1 MAQQVTNNSLI
12 LDSLAT
18 TQNSYVDSSVA
29 KFDSVLDVANKT
41 FSKQNDLLNTINSNN
56 TVSNTSSA
64 TVNVTDNTSAN
75 TSVSTTDNSNSTN
88 MTSRVTSDTDTK
100 STSNNTSDTTNQVS
114 NESKVADNADKND
127 TKADTENN
135 QTDDTTDSAQED
147 VTVSVADIV
156 SKYTYLDNM
165 ADNITDNTEIT
176 DDTLADTT
184 VSDIENETVNNIV
197 DNVSENTPSIDT
209 TQVTEDLT
217 AIATPVVDT
226 QVSDIAD
233 TNTVSLDDTDTV
245 TVKVA
250 DNLLSN
256 DDVSLTNEKNI
267 GKDLISQKMVEDLNI
282 TIEDVSNSTQA
293 EEVLDDSTLMD
304 STEQAVKYMMDKE
317 TATGSD
323 ITVESN
329 VEIKNADTKNVV
341 LKDTSLQIEEVSA
354 DMTVADSSEVTEDL
368 VVDTEGEK
376 DVNLAN
382 DSVSSDNTSDTQDS
396 EQVVEVDNNT
406 DSLMEENNSS
416 SDENAHGETQ
426 DDNVK
431 AEDKSELKKN
441 FFTSSVSEDV
451 EPVDTQADS
460 NNMQTVETVSVHKVH
475 SQQSTMTVGTQ
486 TTTSASNQVNISKED
501 VLAQIHSKLQ
511 MMNSTSNTKLTMVL
525 NPESLGKVSIQLMN
539 TKDGLTAELQVAS
552 QAVKDI
558 LDSNLSNLKDTLSAQ
573 GVQVN
578 DMSVKV
584 SQSENNADM
593 DYTEQE
599 GNGGNKQEQ
608 EKRHQE
614 QEKEKEFEKMFS
626 KFQNDEEQE
635 IEG

>member
-41 FSKQNDLLNTINSNN
+41 FSKQNDLLNNATSNDTVANISTTTTVVNNNSVNN
-56 TVSNTSSA
+56 SSSVDTSTKTNVVDTDTTVVDTNSASSSNSTTNSQTQVSDSTSETTNSA
-64 TVNVTDNTSAN
+64 DETEETVNQDIAVSVSDVVSKYACLDDLTVNVDDN
-75 TSVSTTDNSNSTN
+75 VEIGEEI
-88 MTSRVTSDTDTK
+88 V
-100 STSNNTSDTTNQVS
+100 DTTVSETEDVENTLVVDEDSLEDVPDMVDTSKLTENLANVTTPVVGNQVS
-114 NESKVADNADKND
+114 NTNIDANADN
-127 TKADTENN
+127 
-135 QTDDTTDSAQED
+135 TDS
-147 VTVSVADIV
+147 VI
-156 SKYTYLDNM
+156 
-165 ADNITDNTEIT
+165 
-176 DDTLADTT
+176 
-184 VSDIENETVNNIV
+184 
-197 DNVSENTPSIDT
+197 
-209 TQVTEDLT
+209 
-217 AIATPVVDT
+217 
-226 QVSDIAD
+226 
-233 TNTVSLDDTDTV
+233 
-245 TVKVA
+245 VKVS
-250 DNLLSN
+250 DNLLSKEDAN
-256 DDVSLTNEKNI
+256 LLNTEKNV

-282 TIEDVSNSTQA
+282 TIEDISDSQIENVS
-293 EEVLDDSTLMD
+293 DDSTLMD

-323 ITVESN
+323 VTVESD
-329 VEIKNADTKNVV
+329 VEIKNVDTKNVV
-341 LKDTSLQIEEVSA
+341 LKDTPLQTKEVAA
-354 DMTVADSSEVTEDL
+354 DMTVAESSEVTEDL
-368 VVDTEGEK
+368 VVDTELNK
-376 DVNLAN
+376 DNKLAS
-382 DSVSSDNTSDTQDS
+382 DSVSSDTSTDLQDVES
-396 EQVVEVDNNT
+396 VVDDVDST
-406 DSLMEENNSS
+406 MEENNSS
-416 SDENAHGETQ
+416 SDENAQGETQ

-451 EPVDTQADS
+451 EPVDTQADT

-486 TTTSASNQVNISKED
+486 TTASASNQVNISKED

-511 MMNSTSNTKLTMVL
+511 MMNSTSNAKLTMVL
-525 NPESLGKVSIQLMN
+525 NPESLGKVSIQLIN

-552 QAVKDI
+552 QTVKDI

-608 EKRHQE
+608 DKRHQE

>member
-41 FSKQNDLLNTINSNN
+41 FTKQNDLLNNATSNGTVANISTATTVVNNNSVVSNN
-56 TVSNTSSA
+56 SSSVDTSTKTNAVDTNSASASSSNSTTNSQTQVLDSTSETTNSVDETEETVNQDVVVSVSDVVSKYA
-64 TVNVTDNTSAN
+64 CLDDLTVNVDDNVET
-75 TSVSTTDNSNSTN
+75 VEEI
-88 MTSRVTSDTDTK
+88 V
-100 STSNNTSDTTNQVS
+100 DTTVSETEDVENTLVVDEDSLEDVADTVDTSKLTENLANATTPVVGNQVS
-114 NESKVADNADKND
+114 NTNIDASVDN
-127 TKADTENN
+127 
-135 QTDDTTDSAQED
+135 TDS
-147 VTVSVADIV
+147 V
-156 SKYTYLDNM
+156 M
-165 ADNITDNTEIT
+165 
-176 DDTLADTT
+176 
-184 VSDIENETVNNIV
+184 
-197 DNVSENTPSIDT
+197 
-209 TQVTEDLT
+209 
-217 AIATPVVDT
+217 
-226 QVSDIAD
+226 
-233 TNTVSLDDTDTV
+233 
-245 TVKVA
+245 VKVS
-250 DNLLSN
+250 DNLLSKEDAN
-256 DDVSLTNEKNI
+256 LLNTEKNV

-282 TIEDVSNSTQA
+282 TIEDISDSQIENVS
-293 EEVLDDSTLMD
+293 DDSTLMD

-323 ITVESN
+323 VTVEPD

-341 LKDTSLQIEEVSA
+341 LKDTSLQTKEVSA

-368 VVDTEGEK
+368 VVDTELNNDNK
-376 DVNLAN
+376 LAS
-382 DSVSSDNTSDTQDS
+382 DSVSSDTSSDLQD
-396 EQVVEVDNNT
+396 VESVADDVDST
-406 DSLMEENNSS
+406 MEENNSS
-416 SDENAHGETQ
+416 SDENAQGETQ

-451 EPVDTQADS
+451 EPVDTQADT

-475 SQQSTMTVGTQ
+475 SQRLTMTVGTQ
-486 TTTSASNQVNISKED
+486 TTASASNQVNISKED

-511 MMNSTSNTKLTMVL
+511 MMNSTSNAKLTMVL
-525 NPESLGKVSIQLMN
+525 NPESLGKVSIQLIN

-552 QAVKDI
+552 QTVKDI

-608 EKRHQE
+608 DKRHQE

>member
-41 FSKQNDLLNTINSNN
+41 FTKQNDLLNNATSNDTVANISTATTVVNNNSVNN
-56 TVSNTSSA
+56 SSSVDTSTKTNVVDTDTTVVDTNSASASS
-64 TVNVTDNTSAN
+64 
-75 TSVSTTDNSNSTN
+75 SNSTTN
-88 MTSRVTSDTDTK
+88 SQTQVSD
-100 STSNNTSDTTNQVS
+100 STSETTNS
-114 NESKVADNADKND
+114 ADE
-127 TKADTENN
+127 TEETVN
-135 QTDDTTDSAQED
+135 QD
-147 VTVSVADIV
+147 VVVSVADVV
-156 SKYTYLDNM
+156 SKYACLDDLTVNV
-165 ADNITDNTEIT
+165 
-176 DDTLADTT
+176 DDSVETVEEVVDTT
-184 VSDIENETVNNIV
+184 VSETEDV
-197 DNVSENTPSIDT
+197 ENTLVVDEDSLEDIPDMVDT
-209 TQVTEDLT
+209 SKLTENVT
-217 AIATPVVDT
+217 IPVVGN
-226 QVSDIAD
+226 QVSD
-233 TNTVSLDDTDTV
+233 TNIDANVDNTDSV
-245 TVKVA
+245 MVKVS
-250 DNLLSN
+250 DNLLSKEDAN
-256 DDVSLTNEKNI
+256 LLNTEKNV

-282 TIEDVSNSTQA
+282 TIEDISDSQIENVS
-293 EEVLDDSTLMD
+293 DDSTLMD

-323 ITVESN
+323 VTVEPD

-341 LKDTSLQIEEVSA
+341 LKDTPLQTKEVAA
-354 DMTVADSSEVTEDL
+354 DMTVVDSSEVTEDL
-368 VVDTEGEK
+368 VVDTELNNDNK
-376 DVNLAN
+376 LAS
-382 DSVSSDNTSDTQDS
+382 DSVSSDTSSDLQD
-396 EQVVEVDNNT
+396 VESVADDVDST
-406 DSLMEENNSS
+406 MEENNSS
-416 SDENAHGETQ
+416 SDENAQGETQ

-451 EPVDTQADS
+451 EPVDTQADTK
-460 NNMQTVETVSVHKVH
+460 NMQTVETVSVHKVH

-486 TTTSASNQVNISKED
+486 TTASASNQVNISKED

-511 MMNSTSNTKLTMVL
+511 MMNSTSNAKLTMVL
-525 NPESLGKVSIQLMN
+525 NPESLGKVSIQLIN

-552 QAVKDI
+552 QTVKDI

-608 EKRHQE
+608 DKRHQE

>member
-41 FSKQNDLLNTINSNN
+41 FSKQNDLLNNATSNDTVANISTTTTVVNNNSVVSNN
-56 TVSNTSSA
+56 SSSVDTSTKTNAVDTDTTVVDTNSASSSNSTTNSQTQVSDSTSETTNSVDETDETVNQDIA
-64 TVNVTDNTSAN
+64 VSVADVVSKYACLDDLTVNVDDNVETVEEIVDTTVSETEDVEN
-75 TSVSTTDNSNSTN
+75 TLVVEEDSLEDV
-88 MTSRVTSDTDTK
+88 SDTVDTSK
-100 STSNNTSDTTNQVS
+100 LTENLANVTTPVVGNQVS
-114 NESKVADNADKND
+114 NTNIDANADN
-127 TKADTENN
+127 
-135 QTDDTTDSAQED
+135 TDS
-147 VTVSVADIV
+147 V
-156 SKYTYLDNM
+156 M
-165 ADNITDNTEIT
+165 
-176 DDTLADTT
+176 
-184 VSDIENETVNNIV
+184 
-197 DNVSENTPSIDT
+197 
-209 TQVTEDLT
+209 
-217 AIATPVVDT
+217 
-226 QVSDIAD
+226 
-233 TNTVSLDDTDTV
+233 
-245 TVKVA
+245 VKVS
-250 DNLLSN
+250 DNLLSKEDAN
-256 DDVSLTNEKNI
+256 LLNTEKNV

-282 TIEDVSNSTQA
+282 TIEDVSDSQTENVS
-293 EEVLDDSTLMD
+293 EDSTLMD

-317 TATGSD
+317 TDTGSD
-323 ITVESN
+323 VTVEPD
-329 VEIKNADTKNVV
+329 VEIKNADTNNVV
-341 LKDTSLQIEEVSA
+341 LKDTSLQAKDVSA
-354 DMTVADSSEVTEDL
+354 DVTVVDSSEVTEDL
-368 VVDTEGEK
+368 VVDTELNK
-376 DVNLAN
+376 DNKLAS
-382 DSVSSDNTSDTQDS
+382 DSVSSDTSSDLQDVES
-396 EQVVEVDNNT
+396 VVDDVDST
-406 DSLMEENNSS
+406 MEENNSS
-416 SDENAHGETQ
+416 SDENAQGETQ

-451 EPVDTQADS
+451 EPVDTQADT
-460 NNMQTVETVSVHKVH
+460 NNMQTVEAVSVHKVH
-475 SQQSTMTVGTQ
+475 SQQSTMTVGVK
-486 TTTSASNQVNISKED
+486 TTASASNSVNISKED

-511 MMNSTSNTKLTMVL
+511 MMNSTSNAKLTMVL

-552 QAVKDI
+552 QVVKDI

-608 EKRHQE
+608 DKRHQE

-626 KFQNDEEQE
+626 RFQNDEEQE

>member
-41 FSKQNDLLNTINSNN
+41 FTKQNDLLNNATSNDTVANISTTTTVVNNNSVVSNN
-56 TVSNTSSA
+56 SSSVDTSTKTNVVDTDTTVVDTNSASSSNSTTNSQTQVSDSTSETTNSVDETEETVNQDVVVSVA
-64 TVNVTDNTSAN
+64 DVVSKYACLDDLTVNVDD
-75 TSVSTTDNSNSTN
+75 SVET
-88 MTSRVTSDTDTK
+88 VEEVV
-100 STSNNTSDTTNQVS
+100 DTTVSETEDVENTLVVDEDSLEDVPDMVDTSKLTENLANVTTPVVGNQVS
-114 NESKVADNADKND
+114 NTNIDASVDANIDNS
-127 TKADTENN
+127 
-135 QTDDTTDSAQED
+135 DS
-147 VTVSVADIV
+147 V
-156 SKYTYLDNM
+156 M
-165 ADNITDNTEIT
+165 
-176 DDTLADTT
+176 
-184 VSDIENETVNNIV
+184 
-197 DNVSENTPSIDT
+197 
-209 TQVTEDLT
+209 
-217 AIATPVVDT
+217 
-226 QVSDIAD
+226 
-233 TNTVSLDDTDTV
+233 
-245 TVKVA
+245 VKVS
-250 DNLLSN
+250 DNLLSKEDAN
-256 DDVSLTNEKNI
+256 LLNTEKNV

-282 TIEDVSNSTQA
+282 TIEDISDSQIENVS
-293 EEVLDDSTLMD
+293 DDSTLMD

-323 ITVESN
+323 VTVEPD

-341 LKDTSLQIEEVSA
+341 LKDTSLQTNEVA
-354 DMTVADSSEVTEDL
+354 VDMTVAESSEVTEDL
-368 VVDTEGEK
+368 VVDTELNK
-376 DVNLAN
+376 DNKLAS
-382 DSVSSDNTSDTQDS
+382 DSVSSDTSSDLQD
-396 EQVVEVDNNT
+396 VESVADDVDST
-406 DSLMEENNSS
+406 MEENNSS
-416 SDENAHGETQ
+416 SDENAQGETQ

-451 EPVDTQADS
+451 EPVDTQADT
-460 NNMQTVETVSVHKVH
+460 NNMQTVETVSVHKIH
-475 SQQSTMTVGTQ
+475 SQQSSITVGTQ
-486 TTTSASNQVNISKED
+486 TTASASNQVNISKED

-511 MMNSTSNTKLTMVL
+511 MMNSTSNAKLTMVL
-525 NPESLGKVSIQLMN
+525 NPESLGKVSIQLIN

-552 QAVKDI
+552 QTVKDI

-608 EKRHQE
+608 EKRHKE
-614 QEKEKEFEKMFS
+614 QEKEFEKMFS

>member
-18 TQNSYVDSSVA
+18 SQNSYVDSSVA

-41 FSKQNDLLNTINSNN
+41 FSKQNDLLNNATSNDTVANISTTTTVVNNNSVVSNN
-56 TVSNTSSA
+56 SSSVDTSTKTNAVDTDTTVVDTNSASSSNSTTNSQTQVSDSTSETTNSA
-64 TVNVTDNTSAN
+64 DETEETVNQDIAVSVSDVVSKYACLDDLTVNVDDN
-75 TSVSTTDNSNSTN
+75 VEIGEEI
-88 MTSRVTSDTDTK
+88 V
-100 STSNNTSDTTNQVS
+100 DTTVSETEDVENTLVVDKDSLEDVPDMVDTSKLTENLANVTTPVVDNQVS
-114 NESKVADNADKND
+114 NTNIDANADN
-127 TKADTENN
+127 
-135 QTDDTTDSAQED
+135 TDS
-147 VTVSVADIV
+147 V
-156 SKYTYLDNM
+156 M
-165 ADNITDNTEIT
+165 
-176 DDTLADTT
+176 
-184 VSDIENETVNNIV
+184 
-197 DNVSENTPSIDT
+197 
-209 TQVTEDLT
+209 
-217 AIATPVVDT
+217 
-226 QVSDIAD
+226 
-233 TNTVSLDDTDTV
+233 
-245 TVKVA
+245 VKVS
-250 DNLLSN
+250 DNLLSKEDAN
-256 DDVSLTNEKNI
+256 LLNTEKNV

-282 TIEDVSNSTQA
+282 TIEDISNSTQA
-293 EEVLDDSTLMD
+293 EEVSNDSTLMD

-323 ITVESN
+323 VTVESD
-329 VEIKNADTKNVV
+329 VEVKNADTKNVV
-341 LKDTSLQIEEVSA
+341 LKDTPLQTKEVAA
-354 DMTVADSSEVTEDL
+354 DMTVAESSEVTEDL
-368 VVDTEGEK
+368 VVDTELNK
-376 DVNLAN
+376 DNKLAS
-382 DSVSSDNTSDTQDS
+382 DSVSSDTSTDLQD
-396 EQVVEVDNNT
+396 VESVADDVDST
-406 DSLMEENNSS
+406 MEENNSS
-416 SDENAHGETQ
+416 SDENAQGETQ

-451 EPVDTQADS
+451 EPVDTQADTK
-460 NNMQTVETVSVHKVH
+460 NMQTVETVSVHKIH
-475 SQQSTMTVGTQ
+475 SQQLSMTVGTQ
-486 TTTSASNQVNISKED
+486 TEASASNQVNISKED

-511 MMNSTSNTKLTMVL
+511 MMNSTSNAKLTMVL
-525 NPESLGKVSIQLMN
+525 NPESLGKVSIQLIN

-558 LDSNLSNLKDTLSAQ
+558 LDGNLSNLKDTLSAQ

-614 QEKEKEFEKMFS
+614 QEQEKEFEKMFS

>member
-41 FSKQNDLLNTINSNN
+41 FSKQNDLLNNATSNDTVANISTTTTVVNNNSVVSNN
-56 TVSNTSSA
+56 SSSVDTSTKTNAVDTDTTVVDTNSASSSNSTTNSQTQVSDSTSETTNSVDETDETVNQDIA
-64 TVNVTDNTSAN
+64 VSVADVVSKYACLDDLTVNVDDNVETVEEIVDTTVSETEDVEN
-75 TSVSTTDNSNSTN
+75 TLVVEEDSLEDV
-88 MTSRVTSDTDTK
+88 SDTVDTSK
-100 STSNNTSDTTNQVS
+100 LTENLANVTTPVVGNQVS
-114 NESKVADNADKND
+114 NTNIDANADN
-127 TKADTENN
+127 
-135 QTDDTTDSAQED
+135 TDS
-147 VTVSVADIV
+147 V
-156 SKYTYLDNM
+156 M
-165 ADNITDNTEIT
+165 
-176 DDTLADTT
+176 
-184 VSDIENETVNNIV
+184 
-197 DNVSENTPSIDT
+197 
-209 TQVTEDLT
+209 
-217 AIATPVVDT
+217 
-226 QVSDIAD
+226 
-233 TNTVSLDDTDTV
+233 
-245 TVKVA
+245 VKVF
-250 DNLLSN
+250 DNLLSKEDAN
-256 DDVSLTNEKNI
+256 LLNTEKNV

-282 TIEDVSNSTQA
+282 TIEDVSDSQTENVS
-293 EEVLDDSTLMD
+293 DDSTLMD

-317 TATGSD
+317 TDTGSD
-323 ITVESN
+323 VTVEPD
-329 VEIKNADTKNVV
+329 VEIKNADTNNVV
-341 LKDTSLQIEEVSA
+341 LKDTSLQAKDVSA
-354 DMTVADSSEVTEDL
+354 DVTVVDSSEVTEDL
-368 VVDTEGEK
+368 VVDTELNK
-376 DVNLAN
+376 DNKLAS
-382 DSVSSDNTSDTQDS
+382 DSVSSDTSSDLQDVES
-396 EQVVEVDNNT
+396 VVDDVDST
-406 DSLMEENNSS
+406 MEENNSS
-416 SDENAHGETQ
+416 SDENAQGETQ

-451 EPVDTQADS
+451 EPVDTQADT
-460 NNMQTVETVSVHKVH
+460 NNMQTVEAVSVHKVH
-475 SQQSTMTVGTQ
+475 SQQSTMTVGVK
-486 TTTSASNQVNISKED
+486 TTASASNSVNISKED

-511 MMNSTSNTKLTMVL
+511 MMNSTSNAKLTMVL

-552 QAVKDI
+552 QVVKDI

-608 EKRHQE
+608 DKRHQE

-626 KFQNDEEQE
+626 RFQNDEEQE

>member
-41 FSKQNDLLNTINSNN
+41 FTKQNDLLNNTTSNN
-56 TVSNTSSA
+56 TVA
-64 TVNVTDNTSAN
+64 DI
-75 TSVSTTDNSNSTN
+75 STTTTVVNNNSSSVDTSTKTN
-88 MTSRVTSDTDTK
+88 VVDTK
-100 STSNNTSDTTNQVS
+100 STVVNTNSVSASSSNSTTNNQKQVSDSVSETTNSADETEDTVSQDIAVSVADVVSKYACLDDLTNNVEIVDEVVDTTVLEATDVEDTLVVDEDSLENVSDMVDTSKLAEDLTNVTTPIVANQVS
-114 NESKVADNADKND
+114 NTNIDADGDN
-127 TKADTENN
+127 
-135 QTDDTTDSAQED
+135 TDS
-147 VTVSVADIV
+147 V
-156 SKYTYLDNM
+156 M
-165 ADNITDNTEIT
+165 
-176 DDTLADTT
+176 
-184 VSDIENETVNNIV
+184 
-197 DNVSENTPSIDT
+197 
-209 TQVTEDLT
+209 
-217 AIATPVVDT
+217 
-226 QVSDIAD
+226 
-233 TNTVSLDDTDTV
+233 
-245 TVKVA
+245 VKVS
-250 DNLLSN
+250 DNLLSKEDAN
-256 DDVSLTNEKNI
+256 LLSTEKNI

-282 TIEDVSNSTQA
+282 TIEDVSDSQTENVS
-293 EEVLDDSTLMD
+293 EDSTLMD

-317 TATGSD
+317 TDTGSD
-323 ITVESN
+323 VTVEPD

-341 LKDTSLQIEEVSA
+341 LKDTSLQAKEVSA
-354 DMTVADSSEVTEDL
+354 DVTVADSSEVTEDL
-368 VVDTEGEK
+368 VVDTELNK
-376 DVNLAN
+376 DNKLAS
-382 DSVSSDNTSDTQDS
+382 DSVNSDTSSDLQDVES
-396 EQVVEVDNNT
+396 VVDDVDST
-406 DSLMEENNSS
+406 MEENNSS
-416 SDENAHGETQ
+416 SDENAQGETQ

-451 EPVDTQADS
+451 EPVDTQADT
-460 NNMQTVETVSVHKVH
+460 NNMQTVEAVSVHKVH
-475 SQQSTMTVGTQ
+475 SQQSTMTVGVK
-486 TTTSASNQVNISKED
+486 TTASASNSVNISKED

-511 MMNSTSNTKLTMVL
+511 MMNSTSNAKLTMVL

-608 EKRHQE
+608 DKRHQE

-626 KFQNDEEQE
+626 RFQNDEEQE

>member
-41 FSKQNDLLNTINSNN
+41 FTKQNDLLNNATSNDTVANISTATTVVNNNSVNN
-56 TVSNTSSA
+56 SSSVDTSTKTNAVDTNSASASSSNSTTNSQTQVSDSTSETTNSADETEETVNQDVVVSVADVVSKYA
-64 TVNVTDNTSAN
+64 CLDDLTVNVDDNVET
-75 TSVSTTDNSNSTN
+75 VEEI
-88 MTSRVTSDTDTK
+88 V
-100 STSNNTSDTTNQVS
+100 DTTVSETEDVENTLVVDEDSLEDVPDMVDTSKLTENLANATTPVVGNQVS
-114 NESKVADNADKND
+114 NTNIDANVDN
-127 TKADTENN
+127 
-135 QTDDTTDSAQED
+135 TDS
-147 VTVSVADIV
+147 V
-156 SKYTYLDNM
+156 M
-165 ADNITDNTEIT
+165 
-176 DDTLADTT
+176 
-184 VSDIENETVNNIV
+184 
-197 DNVSENTPSIDT
+197 
-209 TQVTEDLT
+209 
-217 AIATPVVDT
+217 
-226 QVSDIAD
+226 
-233 TNTVSLDDTDTV
+233 
-245 TVKVA
+245 VKVS
-250 DNLLSN
+250 DNLLSKEDAN
-256 DDVSLTNEKNI
+256 LLNTEKNV

-282 TIEDVSNSTQA
+282 TIEDISDSQIENVS
-293 EEVLDDSTLMD
+293 DDSTLMD

-323 ITVESN
+323 VTVEPD

-341 LKDTSLQIEEVSA
+341 LKDTPLQTKEVAA
-354 DMTVADSSEVTEDL
+354 DMTVVDSSEVTEDL
-368 VVDTEGEK
+368 VVDTELNNDNK
-376 DVNLAN
+376 LAS
-382 DSVSSDNTSDTQDS
+382 DSVSSDTSSDLQD
-396 EQVVEVDNNT
+396 VESVADDVDST
-406 DSLMEENNSS
+406 MEENNSS
-416 SDENAHGETQ
+416 SDENAQGETQ

-451 EPVDTQADS
+451 EPVDTQADT

-486 TTTSASNQVNISKED
+486 TTASASNQVNISKED

-511 MMNSTSNTKLTMVL
+511 MMNSTSNAKLTMVL
-525 NPESLGKVSIQLMN
+525 NPESLGKVSIQLIN

-552 QAVKDI
+552 QTVKDI

-608 EKRHQE
+608 DKRHQE

>member
-41 FSKQNDLLNTINSNN
+41 FTKQNDLLNDTTSNN
-56 TVSNTSSA
+56 TVANISTTTTVVNNNSSSVDTSTKTNVVDKKSTVVNTNTVSASSSNSTTSSQTQVSDSVSETTNSA
-64 TVNVTDNTSAN
+64 DETEDTVSQDIAVSVADVVSKYACLDDLTVNVDNNVEIVDEA
-75 TSVSTTDNSNSTN
+75 V
-88 MTSRVTSDTDTK
+88 
-100 STSNNTSDTTNQVS
+100 DTTVSETVDVEDTLVVDEDSLEDVSDMVDTSKLAEDLTNVTTPVVGNQVS
-114 NESKVADNADKND
+114 NTNIDADVDN
-127 TKADTENN
+127 
-135 QTDDTTDSAQED
+135 TDS
-147 VTVSVADIV
+147 V
-156 SKYTYLDNM
+156 M
-165 ADNITDNTEIT
+165 
-176 DDTLADTT
+176 
-184 VSDIENETVNNIV
+184 
-197 DNVSENTPSIDT
+197 
-209 TQVTEDLT
+209 
-217 AIATPVVDT
+217 
-226 QVSDIAD
+226 
-233 TNTVSLDDTDTV
+233 
-245 TVKVA
+245 VKVS
-250 DNLLSN
+250 DNLLSKEDAN
-256 DDVSLTNEKNI
+256 LLSTEKNV

-282 TIEDVSNSTQA
+282 TIEDVSDSQTENVS
-293 EEVLDDSTLMD
+293 DDSTLMD

-317 TATGSD
+317 TDTGSD
-323 ITVESN
+323 VTVEPD

-341 LKDTSLQIEEVSA
+341 LKDTSLQAKEVSA
-354 DMTVADSSEVTEDL
+354 DVTVVDSSEVTEDL
-368 VVDTEGEK
+368 VVDTELNK
-376 DVNLAN
+376 DNKLAS
-382 DSVSSDNTSDTQDS
+382 DSVSSDTSSDLQDVES
-396 EQVVEVDNNT
+396 VVDDVDST
-406 DSLMEENNSS
+406 MEENNSS
-416 SDENAHGETQ
+416 SDENAQGETQ

-451 EPVDTQADS
+451 EPVDTQADT
-460 NNMQTVETVSVHKVH
+460 NNMQTVEAVSVHKVH
-475 SQQSTMTVGTQ
+475 SQQSTMTVGVK
-486 TTTSASNQVNISKED
+486 TTASASNSVNISKED

-511 MMNSTSNTKLTMVL
+511 MMNSTSNAKLTMVL

-608 EKRHQE
+608 DKRHQE

-626 KFQNDEEQE
+626 RFQNDEEQE

>member
-1 MAQQVTNNSLI
+1 MVSKYAC
-12 LDSLAT
+12 LD
-18 TQNSYVDSSVA
+18 
-29 KFDSVLDVANKT
+29 
-41 FSKQNDLLNTINSNN
+41 DL
-56 TVSNTSSA
+56 
-64 TVNVTDNTSAN
+64 TVNVDNNVEIVDEAVDTTVSETVDVEDTLVVDEDSLEDVSDMVDTSNLAEDLTN
-75 TSVSTTDNSNSTN
+75 VTTSV
-88 MTSRVTSDTDTK
+88 VG
-100 STSNNTSDTTNQVS
+100 NQVS
-114 NESKVADNADKND
+114 NTNIDANADN
-127 TKADTENN
+127 
-135 QTDDTTDSAQED
+135 TDS
-147 VTVSVADIV
+147 V
-156 SKYTYLDNM
+156 M
-165 ADNITDNTEIT
+165 
-176 DDTLADTT
+176 
-184 VSDIENETVNNIV
+184 
-197 DNVSENTPSIDT
+197 
-209 TQVTEDLT
+209 
-217 AIATPVVDT
+217 
-226 QVSDIAD
+226 
-233 TNTVSLDDTDTV
+233 
-245 TVKVA
+245 VKVS
-250 DNLLSN
+250 DNLLSKE
-256 DDVSLTNEKNI
+256 DVSLLNTEKNV

-323 ITVESN
+323 VTVEPD

-341 LKDTSLQIEEVSA
+341 LKDTPLQTKEVAA

-368 VVDTEGEK
+368 VVDTELNK
-376 DVNLAN
+376 DNKLAS
-382 DSVSSDNTSDTQDS
+382 DSVSSDTSSDLQD
-396 EQVVEVDNNT
+396 VESVADDVDST
-406 DSLMEENNSS
+406 MEENNSS
-416 SDENAHGETQ
+416 SDENAQCETQ

-451 EPVDTQADS
+451 EPVDTQADT

-486 TTTSASNQVNISKED
+486 TTASASNQVNISKED

-511 MMNSTSNTKLTMVL
+511 MMNSTSNAKLTMVL
-525 NPESLGKVSIQLMN
+525 NPESLGKVSIQLIN

-552 QAVKDI
+552 QSVKDI

-584 SQSENNADM
+584 FQSENNADM

-614 QEKEKEFEKMFS
+614 QEQEKEFEKMFS

>member
-41 FSKQNDLLNTINSNN
+41 FSKQNDLLNNATSNDTVANISTTTTVVNNNSVNN
-56 TVSNTSSA
+56 SSSVDTSTKTNAVDTDTTVVDTNSASSSNSTTNSQTQVSDSTSETTNSA
-64 TVNVTDNTSAN
+64 DETEETVNQDVVVSVADVVSKYACLDDLTVNVDDNVET
-75 TSVSTTDNSNSTN
+75 VEE
-88 MTSRVTSDTDTK
+88 VV
-100 STSNNTSDTTNQVS
+100 DTTVSETEDVENTLVVEEDSLEDVADMVDTSKLTENLANVTTPVVGNQVS
-114 NESKVADNADKND
+114 NASVDANVDN
-127 TKADTENN
+127 
-135 QTDDTTDSAQED
+135 TDS
-147 VTVSVADIV
+147 V
-156 SKYTYLDNM
+156 M
-165 ADNITDNTEIT
+165 
-176 DDTLADTT
+176 
-184 VSDIENETVNNIV
+184 
-197 DNVSENTPSIDT
+197 
-209 TQVTEDLT
+209 
-217 AIATPVVDT
+217 
-226 QVSDIAD
+226 
-233 TNTVSLDDTDTV
+233 
-245 TVKVA
+245 VKVS
-250 DNLLSN
+250 DNLLSKEDAN
-256 DDVSLTNEKNI
+256 LLNTKKNV

-282 TIEDVSNSTQA
+282 TIEDISDSQIENVS
-293 EEVLDDSTLMD
+293 DDSTLMD

-323 ITVESN
+323 VTVEPD
-329 VEIKNADTKNVV
+329 VEIKNVDTKNVV
-341 LKDTSLQIEEVSA
+341 LKDTSLQTNEVA
-354 DMTVADSSEVTEDL
+354 VDMTVADSSEVTEDL
-368 VVDTEGEK
+368 VVDTELNK
-376 DVNLAN
+376 DNKLAS
-382 DSVSSDNTSDTQDS
+382 DSVSSDTSSDLQD
-396 EQVVEVDNNT
+396 VESVADDVDST
-406 DSLMEENNSS
+406 MEENNSS
-416 SDENAHGETQ
+416 SDENAQGETQ

-451 EPVDTQADS
+451 EPVDTQAGT
-460 NNMQTVETVSVHKVH
+460 NNMQTVETVSVHKIH
-475 SQQSTMTVGTQ
+475 SQQSSITVGTQ
-486 TTTSASNQVNISKED
+486 TTASASNQVNISKED

-511 MMNSTSNTKLTMVL
+511 MMNSTSNAKLTMVL
-525 NPESLGKVSIQLMN
+525 NPESLGKVSIQLIN

-552 QAVKDI
+552 QSVKDI

-608 EKRHQE
+608 DKRHQE

>member
-41 FSKQNDLLNTINSNN
+41 FSKQNDLLNNATSNDTVANISTVTTVVNNNSVVSTNSSSVDTSTKTN
-56 TVSNTSSA
+56 AVDTDTTVVDTNSASSSNSTTNSQTQVSDSTSETTNSVDETEETVNPDIA
-64 TVNVTDNTSAN
+64 VSVSDVVSKYACLDDLTVNVDDNVETVEEIVDITVSETEDVENTLVVEEDSLEDVADTVDTSKLTENLAN
-75 TSVSTTDNSNSTN
+75 VTTP
-88 MTSRVTSDTDTK
+88 VVG
-100 STSNNTSDTTNQVS
+100 NQVS
-114 NESKVADNADKND
+114 NTNIDANADN
-127 TKADTENN
+127 
-135 QTDDTTDSAQED
+135 TDS
-147 VTVSVADIV
+147 V
-156 SKYTYLDNM
+156 M
-165 ADNITDNTEIT
+165 
-176 DDTLADTT
+176 
-184 VSDIENETVNNIV
+184 
-197 DNVSENTPSIDT
+197 
-209 TQVTEDLT
+209 
-217 AIATPVVDT
+217 
-226 QVSDIAD
+226 
-233 TNTVSLDDTDTV
+233 
-245 TVKVA
+245 VKVS
-250 DNLLSN
+250 DNLLAKEDAN
-256 DDVSLTNEKNI
+256 LLNTEKNV

-293 EEVLDDSTLMD
+293 EEVSNDSTLMD

-323 ITVESN
+323 VTVEPD

-341 LKDTSLQIEEVSA
+341 LKDTPLQTKEVAA
-354 DMTVADSSEVTEDL
+354 DMTVVDSSEVTEDL
-368 VVDTEGEK
+368 VVDTELNK
-376 DVNLAN
+376 DNKLAS
-382 DSVSSDNTSDTQDS
+382 DSVSSDTSSDLQD
-396 EQVVEVDNNT
+396 VESVADDVDST
-406 DSLMEENNSS
+406 MEENNSS
-416 SDENAHGETQ
+416 SDENAQGETQ

-451 EPVDTQADS
+451 EPVDTQADT

-486 TTTSASNQVNISKED
+486 TTASASNQVNISKED

-511 MMNSTSNTKLTMVL
+511 MMNSTSNAKLTMVL
-525 NPESLGKVSIQLMN
+525 NPESLGKVSIQLIN

-552 QAVKDI
+552 QTVKDI

-584 SQSENNADM
+584 SQSENSADM

-608 EKRHQE
+608 DKRHQE

>member
-41 FSKQNDLLNTINSNN
+41 FTKQNDLLNDTTSNN
-56 TVSNTSSA
+56 TV
-64 TVNVTDNTSAN
+64 AN
-75 TSVSTTDNSNSTN
+75 ISTTTTVVNNNSSSVDTSTKTN
-88 MTSRVTSDTDTK
+88 VVDTK
-100 STSNNTSDTTNQVS
+100 STVVNTNTVSASSSNSTISSQTQVSDSVSETTNSADETEDTVSQDIAVSVADVVSKYACLDDLTVNVDNNVEIVDEAVDTTVSETVDVEDTLVVDEDSLEDVSDMVDTSKLAEDLTNVTTSVVGNQVS
-114 NESKVADNADKND
+114 NTNIDADVDN
-127 TKADTENN
+127 
-135 QTDDTTDSAQED
+135 TDS
-147 VTVSVADIV
+147 V
-156 SKYTYLDNM
+156 M
-165 ADNITDNTEIT
+165 
-176 DDTLADTT
+176 
-184 VSDIENETVNNIV
+184 
-197 DNVSENTPSIDT
+197 
-209 TQVTEDLT
+209 
-217 AIATPVVDT
+217 
-226 QVSDIAD
+226 
-233 TNTVSLDDTDTV
+233 
-245 TVKVA
+245 VKVS
-250 DNLLSN
+250 DNLLSKEDAN
-256 DDVSLTNEKNI
+256 LLSTEKNV

-282 TIEDVSNSTQA
+282 TIEDVSDSQTENVS
-293 EEVLDDSTLMD
+293 EDSTLMD

-317 TATGSD
+317 TDTGSD
-323 ITVESN
+323 VTVEPD

-341 LKDTSLQIEEVSA
+341 LKDTSLQAKDVSA
-354 DMTVADSSEVTEDL
+354 DMTVVDSSEVTEDL
-368 VVDTEGEK
+368 VVDTELNK
-376 DVNLAN
+376 DNKLAS
-382 DSVSSDNTSDTQDS
+382 DSVSSDTSSDLQDVES
-396 EQVVEVDNNT
+396 VVDDVDST
-406 DSLMEENNSS
+406 MEENNSS
-416 SDENAHGETQ
+416 SDENAQGETQ

-451 EPVDTQADS
+451 EPVDTQADT

-486 TTTSASNQVNISKED
+486 TTASASNQVNISKED

-511 MMNSTSNTKLTMVL
+511 MMNSTSNAKLTMVL

-552 QAVKDI
+552 QTVKDI

-608 EKRHQE
+608 DKRHQE

>member
-41 FSKQNDLLNTINSNN
+41 FTKQNDLLNNATSNDTVANISTATTVVNNNSVNN
-56 TVSNTSSA
+56 SSSVDTSTKTNVVDTNSVSASSSNSTTNSQTQVSDSTSETTNSADETEETVNQDVVVSVADVVSKYA
-64 TVNVTDNTSAN
+64 CLDDLTVNVDDNVET
-75 TSVSTTDNSNSTN
+75 VEE
-88 MTSRVTSDTDTK
+88 VV
-100 STSNNTSDTTNQVS
+100 DTTVSETEDVENTLVVDEDSLEDVPDMVDTSKLTENLANVTTPVVGNQVS
-114 NESKVADNADKND
+114 NTNIDANADN
-127 TKADTENN
+127 
-135 QTDDTTDSAQED
+135 TDS
-147 VTVSVADIV
+147 V
-156 SKYTYLDNM
+156 M
-165 ADNITDNTEIT
+165 
-176 DDTLADTT
+176 
-184 VSDIENETVNNIV
+184 
-197 DNVSENTPSIDT
+197 
-209 TQVTEDLT
+209 
-217 AIATPVVDT
+217 
-226 QVSDIAD
+226 
-233 TNTVSLDDTDTV
+233 
-245 TVKVA
+245 VKVS
-250 DNLLSN
+250 DNLLSKEDAN
-256 DDVSLTNEKNI
+256 LLNTEKNV

-282 TIEDVSNSTQA
+282 TIEDISDSQIENVS
-293 EEVLDDSTLMD
+293 DDSTLMD

-323 ITVESN
+323 VTVEPD

-341 LKDTSLQIEEVSA
+341 LKDTSLQTKEVAA

-368 VVDTEGEK
+368 VVDTELNNDNK
-376 DVNLAN
+376 LAS
-382 DSVSSDNTSDTQDS
+382 DSVSSDTSSDLQD
-396 EQVVEVDNNT
+396 VESVADDVDST
-406 DSLMEENNSS
+406 MEENNSS
-416 SDENAHGETQ
+416 SDENAQGETQ

-451 EPVDTQADS
+451 EPVDTQADT

-475 SQQSTMTVGTQ
+475 SQRLTMTVGTQ
-486 TTTSASNQVNISKED
+486 TTASASNQVNISKED

-511 MMNSTSNTKLTMVL
+511 MMNSTSNAKLTMVL
-525 NPESLGKVSIQLMN
+525 NPESLGKVSIQLIN

-552 QAVKDI
+552 QTVKDI

-584 SQSENNADM
+584 SQSENSADM

-608 EKRHQE
+608 DKRHQE

>member
-41 FSKQNDLLNTINSNN
+41 FTKQNDLLNDTTSNN
-56 TVSNTSSA
+56 TA
-64 TVNVTDNTSAN
+64 AN
-75 TSVSTTDNSNSTN
+75 ISTTTTVVNNNSSSVDTSTKTN
-88 MTSRVTSDTDTK
+88 VVDTK
-100 STSNNTSDTTNQVS
+100 STVVNTNTVSASSSNSTTSSQTQVSDSVSETTNSADETEDTVSQDIAVSVADVVSKYACLDDLTVNVDNNVEIVDEAVDTTVPETVDVEDTLVVDEDSLEDVSDMVDTSKLAENLTDVTTPVVGNQVS
-114 NESKVADNADKND
+114 NTNIDADVDN
-127 TKADTENN
+127 
-135 QTDDTTDSAQED
+135 TDS
-147 VTVSVADIV
+147 V
-156 SKYTYLDNM
+156 M
-165 ADNITDNTEIT
+165 
-176 DDTLADTT
+176 
-184 VSDIENETVNNIV
+184 
-197 DNVSENTPSIDT
+197 
-209 TQVTEDLT
+209 
-217 AIATPVVDT
+217 
-226 QVSDIAD
+226 
-233 TNTVSLDDTDTV
+233 
-245 TVKVA
+245 VKVS
-250 DNLLSN
+250 DNLLSKEDAN
-256 DDVSLTNEKNI
+256 LLNTEKNV

-282 TIEDVSNSTQA
+282 TIEDVSDSQTENVS
-293 EEVLDDSTLMD
+293 EDSTLMD

-317 TATGSD
+317 TDTGSD
-323 ITVESN
+323 VTVESD

-341 LKDTSLQIEEVSA
+341 LKDTSLQAKEVLA
-354 DMTVADSSEVTEDL
+354 DVTVTDSSEVTEDL
-368 VVDTEGEK
+368 VVDTELNK
-376 DVNLAN
+376 DNKLAS
-382 DSVSSDNTSDTQDS
+382 DSVSSDTSSDLQDV
-396 EQVVEVDNNT
+396 ETVVDDVDST
-406 DSLMEENNSS
+406 MEENNSS
-416 SDENAHGETQ
+416 SDENAQDETQ

-451 EPVDTQADS
+451 EPVDTQADT
-460 NNMQTVETVSVHKVH
+460 NNMQTVEAVSVHKVH
-475 SQQSTMTVGTQ
+475 SQQSTMTVGVK
-486 TTTSASNQVNISKED
+486 TTASASNSVNISKED

-511 MMNSTSNTKLTMVL
+511 MMNSTSNAKLTMVL

-552 QAVKDI
+552 QTVKDI

-608 EKRHQE
+608 DKRHQE

-626 KFQNDEEQE
+626 RFQNDEEQE

>member
-41 FSKQNDLLNTINSNN
+41 FSKQNDLLNNATSNDTVANISTTTTVVNNNSVVSNN
-56 TVSNTSSA
+56 SSSVDTSTKTNAVDTDTTVVDTNSVSASSSNSTTNSQTQVSDSTSETTNSVDETEETVNQDVVVSVA
-64 TVNVTDNTSAN
+64 DVVSKYACLDDLTVNVDDNVETVEEIVDTTVSETEDVEN
-75 TSVSTTDNSNSTN
+75 TLVVEEDSLEDV
-88 MTSRVTSDTDTK
+88 SDTVDTSK
-100 STSNNTSDTTNQVS
+100 LTENLANVTTPVVGNQVS
-114 NESKVADNADKND
+114 NANIDANADN
-127 TKADTENN
+127 
-135 QTDDTTDSAQED
+135 TDS
-147 VTVSVADIV
+147 V
-156 SKYTYLDNM
+156 M
-165 ADNITDNTEIT
+165 
-176 DDTLADTT
+176 
-184 VSDIENETVNNIV
+184 
-197 DNVSENTPSIDT
+197 
-209 TQVTEDLT
+209 
-217 AIATPVVDT
+217 
-226 QVSDIAD
+226 
-233 TNTVSLDDTDTV
+233 
-245 TVKVA
+245 VKVS
-250 DNLLSN
+250 DNLLSKEDAN
-256 DDVSLTNEKNI
+256 LLNTEKNV

-282 TIEDVSNSTQA
+282 TIEDISDSQIENVS
-293 EEVLDDSTLMD
+293 DDSTLMD

-323 ITVESN
+323 VTVEPD
-329 VEIKNADTKNVV
+329 VEIKNVDTKNVV
-341 LKDTSLQIEEVSA
+341 LKDTSLQTNEVA
-354 DMTVADSSEVTEDL
+354 VDMTVAESSEVTEDL
-368 VVDTEGEK
+368 VVDTELNK
-376 DVNLAN
+376 DNKLAS
-382 DSVSSDNTSDTQDS
+382 DSVSSDTSSDLQD
-396 EQVVEVDNNT
+396 VESVADDVDST
-406 DSLMEENNSS
+406 MEENNSS
-416 SDENAHGETQ
+416 SDENAQGETQ

-451 EPVDTQADS
+451 EPVDTQADTK
-460 NNMQTVETVSVHKVH
+460 NMQTVETVSVHKVH

-486 TTTSASNQVNISKED
+486 TTASASNQVNISKED

-511 MMNSTSNTKLTMVL
+511 MMNSTSNAKLTMVL
-525 NPESLGKVSIQLMN
+525 NPESLGKVSIQLIN

-552 QAVKDI
+552 QSVKDI

-608 EKRHQE
+608 EKRHKE
-614 QEKEKEFEKMFS
+614 QEKEFEKMFS

>member
-41 FSKQNDLLNTINSNN
+41 FTKQNDLLNNATSNDTVANISTATTVMNNNSVVSNN
-56 TVSNTSSA
+56 SSSVDTSTKTNVVDTDTTVVDTNSVSASSSNSTTNSQTQVSDSTSETTNSVDETEETVNQDVVVSVA
-64 TVNVTDNTSAN
+64 DVVSKYACLDDLTVNVDDNVET
-75 TSVSTTDNSNSTN
+75 VEE
-88 MTSRVTSDTDTK
+88 VV
-100 STSNNTSDTTNQVS
+100 DTTVSEIEDVENTLVVDEDSLEDVPDMVDTSKLTENLANVTTPVVGNQVS
-114 NESKVADNADKND
+114 N
-127 TKADTENN
+127 T
-135 QTDDTTDSAQED
+135 
-147 VTVSVADIV
+147 
-156 SKYTYLDNM
+156 
-165 ADNITDNTEIT
+165 NID
-176 DDTLADTT
+176 A
-184 VSDIENETVNNIV
+184 SV
-197 DNVSENTPSIDT
+197 DNSDS
-209 TQVTEDLT
+209 
-217 AIATPVVDT
+217 VV
-226 QVSDIAD
+226 
-233 TNTVSLDDTDTV
+233 
-245 TVKVA
+245 VKVS
-250 DNLLSN
+250 DNLLSKEDAN
-256 DDVSLTNEKNI
+256 LLNTEKNV

-282 TIEDVSNSTQA
+282 TIEDISDSQIENVS
-293 EEVLDDSTLMD
+293 DDSTLMD

-323 ITVESN
+323 VTVEPD

-341 LKDTSLQIEEVSA
+341 LKDTSLQTKEVSA

-368 VVDTEGEK
+368 VVDTELNK
-376 DVNLAN
+376 DNKLAS
-382 DSVSSDNTSDTQDS
+382 DSVSSDTSSDLQD
-396 EQVVEVDNNT
+396 VESVADDVDST
-406 DSLMEENNSS
+406 MEENNSS
-416 SDENAHGETQ
+416 SNENAQGETQ

-451 EPVDTQADS
+451 EPVDTQADT
-460 NNMQTVETVSVHKVH
+460 NNMQTVETVSVHKIH

-486 TTTSASNQVNISKED
+486 TTASASNQVNISKED

-511 MMNSTSNTKLTMVL
+511 MMNSTSNAKLTMVL
-525 NPESLGKVSIQLMN
+525 NPESLGKVSIQLIN

-552 QAVKDI
+552 QTVKDI

-584 SQSENNADM
+584 SQSENSADM

-608 EKRHQE
+608 DKRHQE

>member
-41 FSKQNDLLNTINSNN
+41 FSKQNDLLNNTTSNDTVANISTTTTVVNNNSVVSNN
-56 TVSNTSSA
+56 SSSVDTSTKTNVVDTDTTVVDTNSASSSNSTTNSQTQVSDSTSETTNSVDETEETVNQDVVVSVSDVVSKYA
-64 TVNVTDNTSAN
+64 CLDDLTVNVDDNIET
-75 TSVSTTDNSNSTN
+75 VEE
-88 MTSRVTSDTDTK
+88 VV
-100 STSNNTSDTTNQVS
+100 DTTVSETEDVENTLVVDEDSLEDVPDMVDTSKLTENLANVTTPVVGNQVS
-114 NESKVADNADKND
+114 NTNIDANADN
-127 TKADTENN
+127 
-135 QTDDTTDSAQED
+135 TDS
-147 VTVSVADIV
+147 V
-156 SKYTYLDNM
+156 M
-165 ADNITDNTEIT
+165 
-176 DDTLADTT
+176 
-184 VSDIENETVNNIV
+184 
-197 DNVSENTPSIDT
+197 
-209 TQVTEDLT
+209 
-217 AIATPVVDT
+217 
-226 QVSDIAD
+226 
-233 TNTVSLDDTDTV
+233 
-245 TVKVA
+245 VKVS
-250 DNLLSN
+250 DNLLSKEDAN
-256 DDVSLTNEKNI
+256 LLNTEKNV

-323 ITVESN
+323 VTVEPD

-341 LKDTSLQIEEVSA
+341 LKDTPLQTKEVAA

-368 VVDTEGEK
+368 VVDTELNK
-376 DVNLAN
+376 DNKLAS
-382 DSVSSDNTSDTQDS
+382 DSVSSDTSSDLQD
-396 EQVVEVDNNT
+396 VESVADDVDST
-406 DSLMEENNSS
+406 MEENNSS
-416 SDENAHGETQ
+416 SDENAQCETQ

-451 EPVDTQADS
+451 EPVDTQADT

-486 TTTSASNQVNISKED
+486 TTASASNQVNISKED

-511 MMNSTSNTKLTMVL
+511 MMNSTSNAKLTMVL
-525 NPESLGKVSIQLMN
+525 NPESLGKVSIQLIN

-552 QAVKDI
+552 QSVKDI

-584 SQSENNADM
+584 FQSENNADM

-614 QEKEKEFEKMFS
+614 QEQEKEFEKMFS

>member
-41 FSKQNDLLNTINSNN
+41 FSKQNDLLNNTTSNDTVANISTTTTVVNNNSVVSTNSSSVDTSTKTN
-56 TVSNTSSA
+56 VVDTDTTVVDTNSASSSNSTTNSQTQVSDSTSETTNSVDETEETVNQDVVVSVA
-64 TVNVTDNTSAN
+64 DVVSKYACLDDLTVNVDDNVET
-75 TSVSTTDNSNSTN
+75 VEE
-88 MTSRVTSDTDTK
+88 VV
-100 STSNNTSDTTNQVS
+100 DTTVSETEDVENTLVVDEDSLEDVSDMVDTSKLTENLANVTTPVVGNQVS
-114 NESKVADNADKND
+114 NTNIDANVDN
-127 TKADTENN
+127 
-135 QTDDTTDSAQED
+135 TDS
-147 VTVSVADIV
+147 V
-156 SKYTYLDNM
+156 M
-165 ADNITDNTEIT
+165 
-176 DDTLADTT
+176 
-184 VSDIENETVNNIV
+184 
-197 DNVSENTPSIDT
+197 
-209 TQVTEDLT
+209 
-217 AIATPVVDT
+217 
-226 QVSDIAD
+226 
-233 TNTVSLDDTDTV
+233 
-245 TVKVA
+245 VKVS
-250 DNLLSN
+250 DNLLSKEDAN
-256 DDVSLTNEKNI
+256 LLNTEKNV

-293 EEVLDDSTLMD
+293 EEVSNDSTLMD

-323 ITVESN
+323 VTVEPD

-341 LKDTSLQIEEVSA
+341 LKDTPLQTKEEAA

-368 VVDTEGEK
+368 VVDTELNK
-376 DVNLAN
+376 DNKLAS
-382 DSVSSDNTSDTQDS
+382 DSVSSDTSSDLQD
-396 EQVVEVDNNT
+396 VESVADDVDST
-406 DSLMEENNSS
+406 MEENNSS
-416 SDENAHGETQ
+416 SDENAQGEAQ

-451 EPVDTQADS
+451 EPVDTQADT

-486 TTTSASNQVNISKED
+486 TTASASNQVNISKED

-511 MMNSTSNTKLTMVL
+511 MMNSTSNAKLTMVL
-525 NPESLGKVSIQLMN
+525 NPESLGKVSIQLIN

-552 QAVKDI
+552 QSVKDI

-614 QEKEKEFEKMFS
+614 QEQEKEFEKMFS

>member
-41 FSKQNDLLNTINSNN
+41 FSKQNDLLNNATSNDTVANISTTTTVVNNNSVVSNN
-56 TVSNTSSA
+56 SSSVDTSTKTNAVDTDTTVVDTNSASSSNSTTNSQTQVSDSTSETTNSVDETEETVNQDVVVSVA
-64 TVNVTDNTSAN
+64 DVVSKYACLDDLTVNVDDNVET
-75 TSVSTTDNSNSTN
+75 VEE
-88 MTSRVTSDTDTK
+88 VV
-100 STSNNTSDTTNQVS
+100 DTTVSETEDVENTLVVDEDSLEDVPDMVDTSKLTENLANVTTPVVGNQVS
-114 NESKVADNADKND
+114 NANIDASVDN
-127 TKADTENN
+127 
-135 QTDDTTDSAQED
+135 TDS
-147 VTVSVADIV
+147 V
-156 SKYTYLDNM
+156 M
-165 ADNITDNTEIT
+165 
-176 DDTLADTT
+176 
-184 VSDIENETVNNIV
+184 
-197 DNVSENTPSIDT
+197 
-209 TQVTEDLT
+209 
-217 AIATPVVDT
+217 
-226 QVSDIAD
+226 
-233 TNTVSLDDTDTV
+233 
-245 TVKVA
+245 VKVS
-250 DNLLSN
+250 DNLLSKEDAN
-256 DDVSLTNEKNI
+256 LLNTEKNV

-282 TIEDVSNSTQA
+282 TIEDISNSTQA
-293 EEVLDDSTLMD
+293 EEVSNDSTLMD

-323 ITVESN
+323 VTVEPD
-329 VEIKNADTKNVV
+329 VEIKNVDTKNVV
-341 LKDTSLQIEEVSA
+341 LKDTSLQTNEVA
-354 DMTVADSSEVTEDL
+354 VDMTVADSSEVTEDL
-368 VVDTEGEK
+368 VVDTELNK
-376 DVNLAN
+376 DNKLAS
-382 DSVSSDNTSDTQDS
+382 DSVSSDTSSDLQD
-396 EQVVEVDNNT
+396 VESVADDVDST
-406 DSLMEENNSS
+406 MEENNSS
-416 SDENAHGETQ
+416 SDENAQGETQ

-451 EPVDTQADS
+451 EPVDTQADT
-460 NNMQTVETVSVHKVH
+460 NNMQTVETVSVHKIH
-475 SQQSTMTVGTQ
+475 SQQSSMTVGTQ
-486 TTTSASNQVNISKED
+486 TTASASNQVNISKED

-511 MMNSTSNTKLTMVL
+511 MMNSTSNAKLTMVL
-525 NPESLGKVSIQLMN
+525 NPESLGKVSIQLIN

-552 QAVKDI
+552 QTVKDI

-608 EKRHQE
+608 DKRHQE

>member
-41 FSKQNDLLNTINSNN
+41 FTKQNDLLNNATSNDTVANISTATTVVNNNSVVSNN
-56 TVSNTSSA
+56 SSSVDTSTKTNVVDTDTTVVDTNSASSSNSATNSQTQVSDSTSETTNSVDETEETVNQDVVVSVA
-64 TVNVTDNTSAN
+64 DVVSKYACLDDLTVNVDDN
-75 TSVSTTDNSNSTN
+75 VEI
-88 MTSRVTSDTDTK
+88 VEEVV
-100 STSNNTSDTTNQVS
+100 DTTVSETEDVENTLVVDEDSLEDVPDMVDTSKLTENLANVTTPVVGNQVS
-114 NESKVADNADKND
+114 NTNIDANADN
-127 TKADTENN
+127 
-135 QTDDTTDSAQED
+135 TDS
-147 VTVSVADIV
+147 V
-156 SKYTYLDNM
+156 M
-165 ADNITDNTEIT
+165 
-176 DDTLADTT
+176 
-184 VSDIENETVNNIV
+184 
-197 DNVSENTPSIDT
+197 
-209 TQVTEDLT
+209 
-217 AIATPVVDT
+217 
-226 QVSDIAD
+226 
-233 TNTVSLDDTDTV
+233 
-245 TVKVA
+245 VKVS
-250 DNLLSN
+250 DNLLSKE
-256 DDVSLTNEKNI
+256 DASLLNTEKNV

-293 EEVLDDSTLMD
+293 EEVSNDSTLMD

-323 ITVESN
+323 VTVEPD

-341 LKDTSLQIEEVSA
+341 LKDTPLQTKEVAS

-368 VVDTEGEK
+368 VVDTELNK
-376 DVNLAN
+376 DNKLAS
-382 DSVSSDNTSDTQDS
+382 DSVSSDTSSDLQD
-396 EQVVEVDNNT
+396 VESVADDVDST
-406 DSLMEENNSS
+406 MEENNSS
-416 SDENAHGETQ
+416 SDENAQGEAQ

-451 EPVDTQADS
+451 EPVDTQAGT

-486 TTTSASNQVNISKED
+486 TTASASNQVNISKED

-511 MMNSTSNTKLTMVL
+511 MMNSTSNAKLTMVL
-525 NPESLGKVSIQLMN
+525 NPESLGKVSIQLIN

-552 QAVKDI
+552 QSVKDI

>member
-41 FSKQNDLLNTINSNN
+41 FTKQNDLLNDTTSNN
-56 TVSNTSSA
+56 TV
-64 TVNVTDNTSAN
+64 AN
-75 TSVSTTDNSNSTN
+75 ISTTTTVVNNNSSSVDTSTKTN
-88 MTSRVTSDTDTK
+88 VVDTK
-100 STSNNTSDTTNQVS
+100 STVVNTNTVSASSSNSTTSSQTQVSDSVSETTNSADETEDTVSQDIAVSVADVVSKYACLDDLTVNVDNNVEIVDEAVDTTVSETVDVEDTLVVDEDSLEEVSDMVDTSKLAEDLTNVTTPVVGNQVS
-114 NESKVADNADKND
+114 NTNIDADVDN
-127 TKADTENN
+127 
-135 QTDDTTDSAQED
+135 TDS
-147 VTVSVADIV
+147 V
-156 SKYTYLDNM
+156 M
-165 ADNITDNTEIT
+165 
-176 DDTLADTT
+176 
-184 VSDIENETVNNIV
+184 
-197 DNVSENTPSIDT
+197 
-209 TQVTEDLT
+209 
-217 AIATPVVDT
+217 
-226 QVSDIAD
+226 
-233 TNTVSLDDTDTV
+233 
-245 TVKVA
+245 VKVS
-250 DNLLSN
+250 DNLLSKEDAN
-256 DDVSLTNEKNI
+256 LLSTEKNV

-282 TIEDVSNSTQA
+282 TIEDVSDSQTENVS
-293 EEVLDDSTLMD
+293 EDSTLMD

-317 TATGSD
+317 TDTGSD
-323 ITVESN
+323 VSVEPD

-341 LKDTSLQIEEVSA
+341 LKDTSLQTKEVSA
-354 DMTVADSSEVTEDL
+354 DVTVADSSEVTEDL
-368 VVDTEGEK
+368 VVDTELNK
-376 DVNLAN
+376 DNKLAS
-382 DSVSSDNTSDTQDS
+382 DSVSSDTSSDLQDVES
-396 EQVVEVDNNT
+396 VVDDVDST
-406 DSLMEENNSS
+406 MEENNSS
-416 SDENAHGETQ
+416 SDENAQDETQ

-451 EPVDTQADS
+451 EPVDTQADT
-460 NNMQTVETVSVHKVH
+460 NNMQTVEAVSVHKVH

-486 TTTSASNQVNISKED
+486 TTASASNSVNISKED

-511 MMNSTSNTKLTMVL
+511 MMNSTSNAKLTMVL

-552 QAVKDI
+552 QTVKDI

-608 EKRHQE
+608 DKRHQE

-626 KFQNDEEQE
+626 RFQNNEEQE

>member
-41 FSKQNDLLNTINSNN
+41 FTKQNDLLNNATSNDTVANISTATTVVNNNSVNN
-56 TVSNTSSA
+56 SSSVDTSTKTNVVDTNSVSASSSNSTTNSQTQVSDSTSETTNSADETEETVNQDVVVSVADVVSKYA
-64 TVNVTDNTSAN
+64 CLDDLTVNVDDNVET
-75 TSVSTTDNSNSTN
+75 VEE
-88 MTSRVTSDTDTK
+88 VV
-100 STSNNTSDTTNQVS
+100 DTTVSETEDVENTLVVDEDSLEDVPDMVDTSKLTENLANITTPVVGNQVS
-114 NESKVADNADKND
+114 NTNIDA
-127 TKADTENN
+127 
-135 QTDDTTDSAQED
+135 
-147 VTVSVADIV
+147 SV
-156 SKYTYLDNM
+156 
-165 ADNITDNTEIT
+165 
-176 DDTLADTT
+176 
-184 VSDIENETVNNIV
+184 
-197 DNVSENTPSIDT
+197 
-209 TQVTEDLT
+209 
-217 AIATPVVDT
+217 
-226 QVSDIAD
+226 
-233 TNTVSLDDTDTV
+233 DDTDSV
-245 TVKVA
+245 MVKVS
-250 DNLLSN
+250 DNLLSKEDAN
-256 DDVSLTNEKNI
+256 LLNTEKNV

-282 TIEDVSNSTQA
+282 TIEDISDSQIENVS
-293 EEVLDDSTLMD
+293 DDSTLMD

-323 ITVESN
+323 VTVEPD

-341 LKDTSLQIEEVSA
+341 LKDTSLQTKEVSA

-368 VVDTEGEK
+368 VVDTELNNDNK
-376 DVNLAN
+376 LAS
-382 DSVSSDNTSDTQDS
+382 DSVSSDTSSDLQD
-396 EQVVEVDNNT
+396 VESVADDVDST
-406 DSLMEENNSS
+406 MEENNSS
-416 SDENAHGETQ
+416 SDENAQGETQ

-451 EPVDTQADS
+451 EPVDTQADT

-475 SQQSTMTVGTQ
+475 SQRLTMTVGTQ
-486 TTTSASNQVNISKED
+486 TTASASNQVNISKED

-511 MMNSTSNTKLTMVL
+511 MMNSTSNAKLTMVL
-525 NPESLGKVSIQLMN
+525 NPESLGKVSIQLIN

-552 QAVKDI
+552 QTVKDI

-608 EKRHQE
+608 DKRHQE

>member
-41 FSKQNDLLNTINSNN
+41 FTKQNDLLN
-56 TVSNTSSA
+56 
-64 TVNVTDNTSAN
+64 
-75 TSVSTTDNSNSTN
+75 
-88 MTSRVTSDTDTK
+88 DT
-100 STSNNTSDTTNQVS
+100 TSNNTAANISIATTVVNNNSVNNSSSVDTSTKTNVVDTDTTVVDTNSASASSSNSTTNSQTQVSDSVSETTNSVEETEDTVSQDIAVSVADVVSKYACLDDLTVNVDNNVEIVDEAVDATVSETVDVEDTLVVDEDSLEDVSDMVDTSKLAENLTDVTTSVVGNQVS
-114 NESKVADNADKND
+114 NTNIDADVDN
-127 TKADTENN
+127 
-135 QTDDTTDSAQED
+135 TDS
-147 VTVSVADIV
+147 V
-156 SKYTYLDNM
+156 M
-165 ADNITDNTEIT
+165 
-176 DDTLADTT
+176 
-184 VSDIENETVNNIV
+184 
-197 DNVSENTPSIDT
+197 
-209 TQVTEDLT
+209 
-217 AIATPVVDT
+217 
-226 QVSDIAD
+226 
-233 TNTVSLDDTDTV
+233 
-245 TVKVA
+245 VKVS
-250 DNLLSN
+250 DNLLSKEDAN
-256 DDVSLTNEKNI
+256 LLNTEKNV

-282 TIEDVSNSTQA
+282 TIEDVSDSQTENVS
-293 EEVLDDSTLMD
+293 EDSTLMD

-317 TATGSD
+317 TDTGSD
-323 ITVESN
+323 VTVEPD
-329 VEIKNADTKNVV
+329 VEIKNADTNNVV
-341 LKDTSLQIEEVSA
+341 LKDTSLQAKDVSA
-354 DMTVADSSEVTEDL
+354 DVTVVDSSEVTEDL
-368 VVDTEGEK
+368 VVDTELNK
-376 DVNLAN
+376 DNKLAS
-382 DSVSSDNTSDTQDS
+382 DSVSSDTSSDLQDVES
-396 EQVVEVDNNT
+396 VVDDVDST
-406 DSLMEENNSS
+406 MEENNSS
-416 SDENAHGETQ
+416 SDENAQGETQ

-451 EPVDTQADS
+451 EPVDTQADT
-460 NNMQTVETVSVHKVH
+460 NNMQTVEAVSVHKVH
-475 SQQSTMTVGTQ
+475 SQQSTMTVGVK
-486 TTTSASNQVNISKED
+486 TTASASNFVNISKED

-511 MMNSTSNTKLTMVL
+511 MMNSTSNAKLTMVL

-552 QAVKDI
+552 QVVKDI

-608 EKRHQE
+608 DKRHQE

-626 KFQNDEEQE
+626 RFQNDEEQE

>member
-41 FSKQNDLLNTINSNN
+41 FTKQNDLLNNATSNDTVANISTATTVVNNNSVNN
-56 TVSNTSSA
+56 SSSVDTSTKTNVVDTDTTVVDTNSASASSSNSTTNSQTQVSDSTSETTNSVDETEETVNQDVVVSVA
-64 TVNVTDNTSAN
+64 DVVSKYACLDDLTVNVDDNVET
-75 TSVSTTDNSNSTN
+75 VEE
-88 MTSRVTSDTDTK
+88 VV
-100 STSNNTSDTTNQVS
+100 DTTVSETEDVENTLVVDEDSLEDVPDTVDTSKLTENLVNVTTPVVGNQVS
-114 NESKVADNADKND
+114 NTNIDANVDN
-127 TKADTENN
+127 
-135 QTDDTTDSAQED
+135 TDS
-147 VTVSVADIV
+147 V
-156 SKYTYLDNM
+156 M
-165 ADNITDNTEIT
+165 
-176 DDTLADTT
+176 
-184 VSDIENETVNNIV
+184 
-197 DNVSENTPSIDT
+197 
-209 TQVTEDLT
+209 
-217 AIATPVVDT
+217 
-226 QVSDIAD
+226 
-233 TNTVSLDDTDTV
+233 
-245 TVKVA
+245 VKVS
-250 DNLLSN
+250 DNLLSKEDAN
-256 DDVSLTNEKNI
+256 LLNTEKNV

-282 TIEDVSNSTQA
+282 TIEDISDSQIENVS
-293 EEVLDDSTLMD
+293 DDSTLMD

-323 ITVESN
+323 VTVEPD
-329 VEIKNADTKNVV
+329 VEINNADTKHVV
-341 LKDTSLQIEEVSA
+341 LKDTPLQTKEVAA
-354 DMTVADSSEVTEDL
+354 DMTVVDSSEVTEDL
-368 VVDTEGEK
+368 VVDTELNK
-376 DVNLAN
+376 DNKLAS
-382 DSVSSDNTSDTQDS
+382 DSVSSDTSSDLQD
-396 EQVVEVDNNT
+396 VESVADDVDST
-406 DSLMEENNSS
+406 MEENNGS
-416 SDENAHGETQ
+416 SDENAQGETQ
-426 DDNVK
+426 YDNVK

-451 EPVDTQADS
+451 EPVDTQADTK
-460 NNMQTVETVSVHKVH
+460 NMQTVETVSVHKVH

-486 TTTSASNQVNISKED
+486 TTASASNQVNISKED

-511 MMNSTSNTKLTMVL
+511 MMNSTSNAKLTMVL
-525 NPESLGKVSIQLMN
+525 NPESLGKVSIQLIN

-608 EKRHQE
+608 DKRHQG

>member
-41 FSKQNDLLNTINSNN
+41 FTKQNDLLNNATSNDTVANISTTTTVVNNNSVNN
-56 TVSNTSSA
+56 SSSVDTSTKTNVVDTDTTVVDTNSASSSNSTTNSQTQVSDSTSETTNSA
-64 TVNVTDNTSAN
+64 DETEETVNQDVVVSVADVVSKYACLDDLTVNVDDNVET
-75 TSVSTTDNSNSTN
+75 VEE
-88 MTSRVTSDTDTK
+88 VV
-100 STSNNTSDTTNQVS
+100 DTTVSETEDVENTLVVDEDSLEDVPDMVDTSKLTENLANVTTPVVGNQVS
-114 NESKVADNADKND
+114 NTNIDANVDN
-127 TKADTENN
+127 
-135 QTDDTTDSAQED
+135 TDS
-147 VTVSVADIV
+147 V
-156 SKYTYLDNM
+156 M
-165 ADNITDNTEIT
+165 
-176 DDTLADTT
+176 
-184 VSDIENETVNNIV
+184 
-197 DNVSENTPSIDT
+197 
-209 TQVTEDLT
+209 
-217 AIATPVVDT
+217 
-226 QVSDIAD
+226 
-233 TNTVSLDDTDTV
+233 
-245 TVKVA
+245 VKVS
-250 DNLLSN
+250 DNLLSKEDAN
-256 DDVSLTNEKNI
+256 LLNTEKNV

-282 TIEDVSNSTQA
+282 TIEDISDSQIENVS
-293 EEVLDDSTLMD
+293 DDSTLMD

-323 ITVESN
+323 VTVEPD

-341 LKDTSLQIEEVSA
+341 LKDTPLQTKEVAA

-368 VVDTEGEK
+368 VVDTELNNDNK
-376 DVNLAN
+376 LAS
-382 DSVSSDNTSDTQDS
+382 DSVSSDTSSDLQD
-396 EQVVEVDNNT
+396 VESVADDVDST
-406 DSLMEENNSS
+406 MEENNSS
-416 SDENAHGETQ
+416 SDENAQGETQ

-451 EPVDTQADS
+451 EPVDTQADT

-486 TTTSASNQVNISKED
+486 TTASASNQVNISKED

-511 MMNSTSNTKLTMVL
+511 MMNSTSNAKLTMVL
-525 NPESLGKVSIQLMN
+525 NPESLGKVSIQLIN

-552 QAVKDI
+552 QTVKDI

-614 QEKEKEFEKMFS
+614 QEQEKEFEKMFS

>member
-41 FSKQNDLLNTINSNN
+41 FTKQNDLLNNATSNDTVANISTATTVVNNNSSSVDTSTKTNVVDTN
-56 TVSNTSSA
+56 SVSASSSNSTTNSQTQVSDSTSETTSDVDDTEDTVSQDISVPVADVVSKYA
-64 TVNVTDNTSAN
+64 CLDDLTVNVDDSVETVEEVVDTTVSEIEDVENTLVVDEDSLED
-75 TSVSTTDNSNSTN
+75 V
-88 MTSRVTSDTDTK
+88 SDTVDTSK
-100 STSNNTSDTTNQVS
+100 LTENLANVTTPVVGNQVS
-114 NESKVADNADKND
+114 NTNIDA
-127 TKADTENN
+127 
-135 QTDDTTDSAQED
+135 
-147 VTVSVADIV
+147 SV
-156 SKYTYLDNM
+156 
-165 ADNITDNTEIT
+165 
-176 DDTLADTT
+176 
-184 VSDIENETVNNIV
+184 
-197 DNVSENTPSIDT
+197 
-209 TQVTEDLT
+209 
-217 AIATPVVDT
+217 
-226 QVSDIAD
+226 
-233 TNTVSLDDTDTV
+233 DDTDSV
-245 TVKVA
+245 MVKVS
-250 DNLLSN
+250 DNLLSKEDAN
-256 DDVSLTNEKNI
+256 LLNTEKNV

-282 TIEDVSNSTQA
+282 TIEDISDSQIENVS
-293 EEVLDDSTLMD
+293 DDSTLMD

-323 ITVESN
+323 VTVEPD

-341 LKDTSLQIEEVSA
+341 LKDTSLQTKEVAA

-368 VVDTEGEK
+368 VVDTELNNDNK
-376 DVNLAN
+376 LAS
-382 DSVSSDNTSDTQDS
+382 DSVSSDTSSDLQD
-396 EQVVEVDNNT
+396 VESVADDVDST
-406 DSLMEENNSS
+406 MEENNSS
-416 SDENAHGETQ
+416 SDENAQGETQ

-451 EPVDTQADS
+451 EPVDTQADT

-475 SQQSTMTVGTQ
+475 SQRLTMTVGTQ
-486 TTTSASNQVNISKED
+486 TTASASNQVNISKED

-511 MMNSTSNTKLTMVL
+511 MMNSTSNAKLTMVL
-525 NPESLGKVSIQLMN
+525 NPESLGKVSIQLIN

-552 QAVKDI
+552 QTVKDI

-608 EKRHQE
+608 DKRHQE

>member
-41 FSKQNDLLNTINSNN
+41 FTKQNDLLNNATSNDTVANISTATTVVNNNSVVSNN
-56 TVSNTSSA
+56 SSSVDTSTKTNAADTNSASASSSNSTTNSQTQVSDSTSETTNSADETEETVNQDVVVSVADVVSKYA
-64 TVNVTDNTSAN
+64 CLDDLTVNVDD
-75 TSVSTTDNSNSTN
+75 SVET
-88 MTSRVTSDTDTK
+88 VEEVV
-100 STSNNTSDTTNQVS
+100 DTTVSETEDVENTLVVDEDSLEDVPDMVDTSKLTENLANATTPVVGNQVS
-114 NESKVADNADKND
+114 NTNIDANVDN
-127 TKADTENN
+127 
-135 QTDDTTDSAQED
+135 TDS
-147 VTVSVADIV
+147 V
-156 SKYTYLDNM
+156 M
-165 ADNITDNTEIT
+165 
-176 DDTLADTT
+176 
-184 VSDIENETVNNIV
+184 
-197 DNVSENTPSIDT
+197 
-209 TQVTEDLT
+209 
-217 AIATPVVDT
+217 
-226 QVSDIAD
+226 
-233 TNTVSLDDTDTV
+233 
-245 TVKVA
+245 VKVS
-250 DNLLSN
+250 DNLLSKEDAN
-256 DDVSLTNEKNI
+256 LLNTEKNV

-282 TIEDVSNSTQA
+282 TIEDISDSQIENVS
-293 EEVLDDSTLMD
+293 DDSTLMD

-323 ITVESN
+323 VTVEPD

-341 LKDTSLQIEEVSA
+341 LKDTSLQTNEVA
-354 DMTVADSSEVTEDL
+354 VDMTVAESSEVTEDL
-368 VVDTEGEK
+368 VVDTELNK
-376 DVNLAN
+376 DNKLAS
-382 DSVSSDNTSDTQDS
+382 DSVSSDTSSDLQD
-396 EQVVEVDNNT
+396 VESVADDVDST
-406 DSLMEENNSS
+406 MEENNSS
-416 SDENAHGETQ
+416 SDENAQGETQ

-451 EPVDTQADS
+451 EPVDTQADT

-475 SQQSTMTVGTQ
+475 SQRLTMTVGTQ
-486 TTTSASNQVNISKED
+486 TTASASNQVNISKED

-511 MMNSTSNTKLTMVL
+511 MMNSTSNAKLTMVL
-525 NPESLGKVSIQLMN
+525 NPESLGKVSIQLIN

-552 QAVKDI
+552 QTVKDI

-608 EKRHQE
+608 DKRHQE

>member
-41 FSKQNDLLNTINSNN
+41 FTKQNDLLNNATSNDTVANISTTTTVVNNNSVVSNN
-56 TVSNTSSA
+56 SSSVDTSTKTNVVDTDTTVVDTNSASSSNSTTNSQTQVSDSTSETTNSVDETEETVNQDVVVSVA
-64 TVNVTDNTSAN
+64 DVVSKYACLDDLTVNVDD
-75 TSVSTTDNSNSTN
+75 SVET
-88 MTSRVTSDTDTK
+88 VEEVV
-100 STSNNTSDTTNQVS
+100 DTTVSETEDVENTLVVDEDSLEDVSDMVDTSKLTENLANVTTPVVGNQVS
-114 NESKVADNADKND
+114 NTNIDANVDN
-127 TKADTENN
+127 
-135 QTDDTTDSAQED
+135 TDS
-147 VTVSVADIV
+147 V
-156 SKYTYLDNM
+156 M
-165 ADNITDNTEIT
+165 
-176 DDTLADTT
+176 
-184 VSDIENETVNNIV
+184 
-197 DNVSENTPSIDT
+197 
-209 TQVTEDLT
+209 
-217 AIATPVVDT
+217 
-226 QVSDIAD
+226 
-233 TNTVSLDDTDTV
+233 
-245 TVKVA
+245 VKVS
-250 DNLLSN
+250 DNLLSKEDAN
-256 DDVSLTNEKNI
+256 LLNTEKNV

-282 TIEDVSNSTQA
+282 TIEDISDSQIENVS
-293 EEVLDDSTLMD
+293 DDSTLMD

-323 ITVESN
+323 VTVEPD
-329 VEIKNADTKNVV
+329 VEIKNVDTKNVV
-341 LKDTSLQIEEVSA
+341 LKDTSLQTNEVA
-354 DMTVADSSEVTEDL
+354 VDMTVAESSEVTEDL
-368 VVDTEGEK
+368 VVDTELNK
-376 DVNLAN
+376 DNKLAS
-382 DSVSSDNTSDTQDS
+382 DSVSSDTSSDLQD
-396 EQVVEVDNNT
+396 VESVADDVDST
-406 DSLMEENNSS
+406 MEENNSS
-416 SDENAHGETQ
+416 SDENAQGETQ

-451 EPVDTQADS
+451 EPVDTQADT
-460 NNMQTVETVSVHKVH
+460 NNMQTVETVSVHKIH
-475 SQQSTMTVGTQ
+475 SQQSSITVGTQ
-486 TTTSASNQVNISKED
+486 TTASASNQVNISKED

-511 MMNSTSNTKLTMVL
+511 MMNSTSNAKLTMVL
-525 NPESLGKVSIQLMN
+525 NPESLGKVSIQLIN

-552 QAVKDI
+552 QTVKDI

-608 EKRHQE
+608 EKRHKE
-614 QEKEKEFEKMFS
+614 QEKEFEKMFS

>member
-41 FSKQNDLLNTINSNN
+41 FTKQNDLLNNVTSNDTVANISTATTVVNNNSVVSNN
-56 TVSNTSSA
+56 SSSVDTSTKTNVVDTDTTVVDTNSVSASSSNSTTNSQTQVSDSTSETTNSVDETEETVNHDVVVSVA
-64 TVNVTDNTSAN
+64 DVVSKYACLDDLTVNVDDNVETVEEVVDTAVSEIEDVENTLVVDEDSLEDVPDMVDTSKLTENLAN
-75 TSVSTTDNSNSTN
+75 VTTP
-88 MTSRVTSDTDTK
+88 VVG
-100 STSNNTSDTTNQVS
+100 NQVS
-114 NESKVADNADKND
+114 NTNIDASVDNSDSVMVKVSDDLLSK
-127 TKADTENN
+127 
-135 QTDDTTDSAQED
+135 ED
-147 VTVSVADIV
+147 AS
-156 SKYTYLDNM
+156 LL
-165 ADNITDNTEIT
+165 NTEK
-176 DDTLADTT
+176 
-184 VSDIENETVNNIV
+184 
-197 DNVSENTPSIDT
+197 NV
-209 TQVTEDLT
+209 
-217 AIATPVVDT
+217 
-226 QVSDIAD
+226 
-233 TNTVSLDDTDTV
+233 
-245 TVKVA
+245 
-250 DNLLSN
+250 
-256 DDVSLTNEKNI
+256 

-293 EEVLDDSTLMD
+293 EEVSDDSTLMD

-323 ITVESN
+323 VTVEPD
-329 VEIKNADTKNVV
+329 VEIKNADTKDVV
-341 LKDTSLQIEEVSA
+341 LKDTSLQTKEVSA

-368 VVDTEGEK
+368 VVDTELNK
-376 DVNLAN
+376 DNKLAS
-382 DSVSSDNTSDTQDS
+382 DSVSSDTSSDLQD
-396 EQVVEVDNNT
+396 VESVADDVDST
-406 DSLMEENNSS
+406 MEENNSS
-416 SDENAHGETQ
+416 SDENAQGETQ

-451 EPVDTQADS
+451 EPVDTQADT

-486 TTTSASNQVNISKED
+486 TTASASNQVNISKED

-511 MMNSTSNTKLTMVL
+511 MMNSSSNAKLTMVL
-525 NPESLGKVSIQLMN
+525 NPESLGKVSIQLIN

-552 QAVKDI
+552 QTVKDI

-608 EKRHQE
+608 DKRHQE

>member
-29 KFDSVLDVANKT
+29 EFDSVLDVANKT
-41 FSKQNDLLNTINSNN
+41 FTKQNDLLN
-56 TVSNTSSA
+56 
-64 TVNVTDNTSAN
+64 
-75 TSVSTTDNSNSTN
+75 
-88 MTSRVTSDTDTK
+88 DT
-100 STSNNTSDTTNQVS
+100 TSNNTAANISIATTVVNNNSVNNSSSVDTSTKTNVVDTDTTVVDTNSASASSSNSTTNSQTQVSDSVSETTNSVEETEDTVSQDIAVSVADVVSKYACLDDLTVNVDNNVEIVDEAVDATVSETVDVEDTLVVDEDSLEDVSDMVDTSKLAENLTDVTTSVVGNQVS
-114 NESKVADNADKND
+114 NTNIDADVDN
-127 TKADTENN
+127 
-135 QTDDTTDSAQED
+135 TDS
-147 VTVSVADIV
+147 V
-156 SKYTYLDNM
+156 M
-165 ADNITDNTEIT
+165 
-176 DDTLADTT
+176 
-184 VSDIENETVNNIV
+184 
-197 DNVSENTPSIDT
+197 
-209 TQVTEDLT
+209 
-217 AIATPVVDT
+217 
-226 QVSDIAD
+226 
-233 TNTVSLDDTDTV
+233 
-245 TVKVA
+245 VKVS
-250 DNLLSN
+250 DNLLSKEDAN
-256 DDVSLTNEKNI
+256 LLNTEKNV

-282 TIEDVSNSTQA
+282 TIEDVSDSQTENVS
-293 EEVLDDSTLMD
+293 EDSTLMD

-317 TATGSD
+317 TDTGSD
-323 ITVESN
+323 VTVEPD
-329 VEIKNADTKNVV
+329 VEIKNADTNNVV
-341 LKDTSLQIEEVSA
+341 LKDTSLQAKDVSA
-354 DMTVADSSEVTEDL
+354 DVTVVDSSEVTEDL
-368 VVDTEGEK
+368 VVDTELNK
-376 DVNLAN
+376 DNKLAS
-382 DSVSSDNTSDTQDS
+382 DSVSSDTSSDLQDVES
-396 EQVVEVDNNT
+396 VVDDVDST
-406 DSLMEENNSS
+406 MEENNSS
-416 SDENAHGETQ
+416 SDENAKGETQ

-451 EPVDTQADS
+451 EPVDTQADT
-460 NNMQTVETVSVHKVH
+460 NNMQTVEAVSVHKVH
-475 SQQSTMTVGTQ
+475 SQQSTMTVGVK
-486 TTTSASNQVNISKED
+486 TTASASNSVNISKED

-511 MMNSTSNTKLTMVL
+511 MMNSTSNAKLTMVL

-552 QAVKDI
+552 QVVKDI

-608 EKRHQE
+608 DKRHQE

-626 KFQNDEEQE
+626 RFQNDEEQE

>member
-41 FSKQNDLLNTINSNN
+41 FTKQNDLLNNTTSNN
-56 TVSNTSSA
+56 TV
-64 TVNVTDNTSAN
+64 VDI
-75 TSVSTTDNSNSTN
+75 STTTTVVNNNSSSVDTSTKTN
-88 MTSRVTSDTDTK
+88 VVDTK
-100 STSNNTSDTTNQVS
+100 STVVNTNTVSASSSNSTTSSQTQVSDSVSETTNSADETEDTVSQDIAVSVADVVSKYACLDDLTVNVDNNVEIVDEAVDTTVSETVDVEDTLVVDEDSLEDVSDMVDTSKLAEDLTNVTTPIVGNQVS
-114 NESKVADNADKND
+114 NTNIDADVDN
-127 TKADTENN
+127 
-135 QTDDTTDSAQED
+135 TDS
-147 VTVSVADIV
+147 V
-156 SKYTYLDNM
+156 M
-165 ADNITDNTEIT
+165 
-176 DDTLADTT
+176 
-184 VSDIENETVNNIV
+184 
-197 DNVSENTPSIDT
+197 
-209 TQVTEDLT
+209 
-217 AIATPVVDT
+217 
-226 QVSDIAD
+226 
-233 TNTVSLDDTDTV
+233 
-245 TVKVA
+245 VKVS
-250 DNLLSN
+250 DNLLSKEDAN
-256 DDVSLTNEKNI
+256 LLNTEKNV

-282 TIEDVSNSTQA
+282 TIEDVSDSQTENVS
-293 EEVLDDSTLMD
+293 EDSTLMD

-317 TATGSD
+317 TDTGSD
-323 ITVESN
+323 VSVEPD
-329 VEIKNADTKNVV
+329 VEIKNADIKNVV
-341 LKDTSLQIEEVSA
+341 LKDTSLQAKEVSA
-354 DMTVADSSEVTEDL
+354 DVTVVDSSEVTEDL
-368 VVDTEGEK
+368 VVDTELNK
-376 DVNLAN
+376 DNKLAS
-382 DSVSSDNTSDTQDS
+382 DSVSSDTSSDLQDVES
-396 EQVVEVDNNT
+396 VVDDVDST
-406 DSLMEENNSS
+406 MEENNSS
-416 SDENAHGETQ
+416 SDENAQGETQ

-451 EPVDTQADS
+451 EPVDTQADT
-460 NNMQTVETVSVHKVH
+460 NNMQTVEAVSVHKVH
-475 SQQSTMTVGTQ
+475 SQQSTMTVGVK
-486 TTTSASNQVNISKED
+486 TTASASNSVNISKED

-511 MMNSTSNTKLTMVL
+511 MMNSTSNAKLTMVL

-552 QAVKDI
+552 QTVKDI

-608 EKRHQE
+608 DKRHQE

-626 KFQNDEEQE
+626 RFQNDEEQE

>member
-41 FSKQNDLLNTINSNN
+41 FTKQNDLLNDTTSNN
-56 TVSNTSSA
+56 TV
-64 TVNVTDNTSAN
+64 AN
-75 TSVSTTDNSNSTN
+75 ISTTTTVVNNNSSSVDTSTKTN
-88 MTSRVTSDTDTK
+88 VVDTK
-100 STSNNTSDTTNQVS
+100 STVVNTNTVSASSSNSTTSSQTQVSDSVSETTNSADETEDTVSQDIAVSVADVVSKYACLDDLTVNVDNNVEIVDEAVDTIVSETVDVEDTLVVDEDSLEDVSDMVDTSKLAEDLINVTTPVVGNQVS
-114 NESKVADNADKND
+114 NTNIDADVDN
-127 TKADTENN
+127 
-135 QTDDTTDSAQED
+135 TDS
-147 VTVSVADIV
+147 V
-156 SKYTYLDNM
+156 M
-165 ADNITDNTEIT
+165 
-176 DDTLADTT
+176 
-184 VSDIENETVNNIV
+184 
-197 DNVSENTPSIDT
+197 
-209 TQVTEDLT
+209 
-217 AIATPVVDT
+217 
-226 QVSDIAD
+226 
-233 TNTVSLDDTDTV
+233 
-245 TVKVA
+245 VKVS
-250 DNLLSN
+250 DNLLSKEDAN
-256 DDVSLTNEKNI
+256 LLSTEKNV

-282 TIEDVSNSTQA
+282 TIEDVSDSQTENVS
-293 EEVLDDSTLMD
+293 EDSTLMD

-317 TATGSD
+317 TDTGSD
-323 ITVESN
+323 VTVEPD

-341 LKDTSLQIEEVSA
+341 LKDTSLQAKEVPA
-354 DMTVADSSEVTEDL
+354 DVTVTDSSEVTEDL
-368 VVDTEGEK
+368 VVDTELNK
-376 DVNLAN
+376 DNKLAS
-382 DSVSSDNTSDTQDS
+382 DSVSSDTSSDLQDVES
-396 EQVVEVDNNT
+396 VVDDVDST
-406 DSLMEENNSS
+406 MEENNSS
-416 SDENAHGETQ
+416 SDENAQDETQ

-451 EPVDTQADS
+451 EPVDTQADI
-460 NNMQTVETVSVHKVH
+460 NNMQTVEAVSVHKVH
-475 SQQSTMTVGTQ
+475 SQQSTMTVGVK
-486 TTTSASNQVNISKED
+486 TTASASNSVNISKED

-511 MMNSTSNTKLTMVL
+511 MMNSTSNAKLTMVL

-608 EKRHQE
+608 DKRHQE

-626 KFQNDEEQE
+626 RFQNDEEQE

>member
-41 FSKQNDLLNTINSNN
+41 FSKQNDLLNNATSNDTVANISTTTTVVNNNSVVSNN
-56 TVSNTSSA
+56 SSSVDTSTKTNVVDTDTTVVDTNSASSSNSTTNSQTQVSDSTSETTNSA
-64 TVNVTDNTSAN
+64 DETEETVNQDIAVSVSDVVSKYACLDDLTVNVDDNVETGEEI
-75 TSVSTTDNSNSTN
+75 V
-88 MTSRVTSDTDTK
+88 
-100 STSNNTSDTTNQVS
+100 DTTVSETEDVENTLVVEEDSLEDVADTVDTSKLTENLANVTTPVVGNQVS
-114 NESKVADNADKND
+114 NTNIDANVDN
-127 TKADTENN
+127 
-135 QTDDTTDSAQED
+135 TDS
-147 VTVSVADIV
+147 V
-156 SKYTYLDNM
+156 M
-165 ADNITDNTEIT
+165 
-176 DDTLADTT
+176 
-184 VSDIENETVNNIV
+184 
-197 DNVSENTPSIDT
+197 
-209 TQVTEDLT
+209 
-217 AIATPVVDT
+217 
-226 QVSDIAD
+226 
-233 TNTVSLDDTDTV
+233 
-245 TVKVA
+245 VKVS
-250 DNLLSN
+250 DNLLSKEDAN
-256 DDVSLTNEKNI
+256 LLNTEKNV

-282 TIEDVSNSTQA
+282 TIEDISDSQIENVS
-293 EEVLDDSTLMD
+293 DDSTLMD

-323 ITVESN
+323 VTVESD
-329 VEIKNADTKNVV
+329 VEIKNVDTKNVV
-341 LKDTSLQIEEVSA
+341 LKDTSLQTNEVA
-354 DMTVADSSEVTEDL
+354 VDMTVAESSEVTEDL
-368 VVDTEGEK
+368 VVDTELNK
-376 DVNLAN
+376 DNKLAS
-382 DSVSSDNTSDTQDS
+382 DSVSSDTSSDLQDVES
-396 EQVVEVDNNT
+396 VVDDVDST
-406 DSLMEENNSS
+406 MEENNSS
-416 SDENAHGETQ
+416 LDENAQGETQ

-451 EPVDTQADS
+451 EPVDTQADT

-486 TTTSASNQVNISKED
+486 TTASASNQVNISKED

-511 MMNSTSNTKLTMVL
+511 MMNSTSNAKLTMVL
-525 NPESLGKVSIQLMN
+525 NPESLGKVSIQLIN

-552 QAVKDI
+552 QTVKDI

-608 EKRHQE
+608 EKRHKE
-614 QEKEKEFEKMFS
+614 QEKEFEKMFS

>member
-41 FSKQNDLLNTINSNN
+41 FSKQNDLLNNATSNDTVANISTTTTVVNNNSVVSNN
-56 TVSNTSSA
+56 SSSVDTSTKTNVVDTDTTVVDTNSASSSNSTTNSQTQVSDSTSETTNSA
-64 TVNVTDNTSAN
+64 DETEETVNQDIAVSVSDVVSKYACLDDLTVNVDDN
-75 TSVSTTDNSNSTN
+75 VEIGEEI
-88 MTSRVTSDTDTK
+88 V
-100 STSNNTSDTTNQVS
+100 DTTVSETEDVENTLVVDEDSLEDVPDMVDTSKLTENLANVTTPVVGNQVS
-114 NESKVADNADKND
+114 NTNIDANADN
-127 TKADTENN
+127 
-135 QTDDTTDSAQED
+135 TDS
-147 VTVSVADIV
+147 V
-156 SKYTYLDNM
+156 M
-165 ADNITDNTEIT
+165 
-176 DDTLADTT
+176 
-184 VSDIENETVNNIV
+184 
-197 DNVSENTPSIDT
+197 
-209 TQVTEDLT
+209 
-217 AIATPVVDT
+217 
-226 QVSDIAD
+226 
-233 TNTVSLDDTDTV
+233 
-245 TVKVA
+245 VKVS
-250 DNLLSN
+250 DNLLSKE
-256 DDVSLTNEKNI
+256 DTNLLNTEKNV

-282 TIEDVSNSTQA
+282 TIEDISDSQIENVS
-293 EEVLDDSTLMD
+293 DDSTLMD

-323 ITVESN
+323 VTVESD
-329 VEIKNADTKNVV
+329 VEIKNVDTKNVV
-341 LKDTSLQIEEVSA
+341 LKDTSLQTNEVA
-354 DMTVADSSEVTEDL
+354 VDMTVAESSEVTEDL
-368 VVDTEGEK
+368 VVDTELNK
-376 DVNLAN
+376 DNKLAS
-382 DSVSSDNTSDTQDS
+382 DSVSSDTSSDLQDVES
-396 EQVVEVDNNT
+396 VVDDVDST
-406 DSLMEENNSS
+406 MEENNSS
-416 SDENAHGETQ
+416 LDENAQGETQ

-451 EPVDTQADS
+451 EPVDTQADT

-486 TTTSASNQVNISKED
+486 TTASASNQVNISKED

-511 MMNSTSNTKLTMVL
+511 MMNSTSNAKLTMVL
-525 NPESLGKVSIQLMN
+525 NPESLGKVSIQLIN

-552 QAVKDI
+552 QTVKDI

-608 EKRHQE
+608 DKRHQE

>member
-41 FSKQNDLLNTINSNN
+41 FTKQNDLLNNATSNDTVANISTATTVVNNNSVNN
-56 TVSNTSSA
+56 SSSVDTSTKTNVVDTDTTVVDTNSASASSSNSTTNSQTQVSDSTSETTNSA
-64 TVNVTDNTSAN
+64 DETEETVNQDVVVSVADVVSKYACLDDLTVNVDDNVETVEEVVDTTVSETEDVEN
-75 TSVSTTDNSNSTN
+75 TLVVEEDSLEDV
-88 MTSRVTSDTDTK
+88 SDTVDTSK
-100 STSNNTSDTTNQVS
+100 LTENVTTPVVGNQVS
-114 NESKVADNADKND
+114 N
-127 TKADTENN
+127 T
-135 QTDDTTDSAQED
+135 
-147 VTVSVADIV
+147 
-156 SKYTYLDNM
+156 
-165 ADNITDNTEIT
+165 NID
-176 DDTLADTT
+176 A
-184 VSDIENETVNNIV
+184 
-197 DNVSENTPSIDT
+197 NV
-209 TQVTEDLT
+209 
-217 AIATPVVDT
+217 
-226 QVSDIAD
+226 
-233 TNTVSLDDTDTV
+233 DDTDSV
-245 TVKVA
+245 MVKVS
-250 DNLLSN
+250 DNLLSKEDAN
-256 DDVSLTNEKNI
+256 LLNTEKNV

-282 TIEDVSNSTQA
+282 TIEDISDSQIENVS
-293 EEVLDDSTLMD
+293 DDSTLMD

-317 TATGSD
+317 AATGSD
-323 ITVESN
+323 VTVEPD
-329 VEIKNADTKNVV
+329 VEINNADTKHVV
-341 LKDTSLQIEEVSA
+341 LKDTPLQTKEVVA
-354 DMTVADSSEVTEDL
+354 DMTVVDSSEVTEDL
-368 VVDTEGEK
+368 VVDTELNNDNK
-376 DVNLAN
+376 LAS
-382 DSVSSDNTSDTQDS
+382 DSVSSDTSSDLQD
-396 EQVVEVDNNT
+396 VESVADDVDST
-406 DSLMEENNSS
+406 MEENNSS
-416 SDENAHGETQ
+416 SDENAQGETQ

-451 EPVDTQADS
+451 EPVDTQADT

-475 SQQSTMTVGTQ
+475 SQRLTMTVGTQ
-486 TTTSASNQVNISKED
+486 TTASASNQVNISKED

-511 MMNSTSNTKLTMVL
+511 MMNSTSNAKLTMVL
-525 NPESLGKVSIQLMN
+525 NPESLGKVSIQLIN

-552 QAVKDI
+552 QTVKDI

-608 EKRHQE
+608 DKRHQE

>member
-41 FSKQNDLLNTINSNN
+41 FTKQNDLLNNTTSNGIVANISTATTVVNNNSVVSNN
-56 TVSNTSSA
+56 SSSVDTSTKTNVVDTDTTVVDTNSVSASSSNSTTNSQTQVSDSTSETTNSVDETEETVNQDVVISVA
-64 TVNVTDNTSAN
+64 DVVSKYACLDDLTVNVDDNVET
-75 TSVSTTDNSNSTN
+75 VEE
-88 MTSRVTSDTDTK
+88 VV
-100 STSNNTSDTTNQVS
+100 DTTVSETEDVENTLVVDEDSLEDVPDMVDTSKLTENLANVTTPVVGNQVS
-114 NESKVADNADKND
+114 NTNIDASVDVNIDNSDSVMVKVSDDLLSK
-127 TKADTENN
+127 
-135 QTDDTTDSAQED
+135 ED
-147 VTVSVADIV
+147 AS
-156 SKYTYLDNM
+156 LL
-165 ADNITDNTEIT
+165 NTEK
-176 DDTLADTT
+176 
-184 VSDIENETVNNIV
+184 
-197 DNVSENTPSIDT
+197 NV
-209 TQVTEDLT
+209 
-217 AIATPVVDT
+217 
-226 QVSDIAD
+226 
-233 TNTVSLDDTDTV
+233 
-245 TVKVA
+245 
-250 DNLLSN
+250 
-256 DDVSLTNEKNI
+256 

-282 TIEDVSNSTQA
+282 TIEDISDSQIENVS
-293 EEVLDDSTLMD
+293 DDSTLMD

-323 ITVESN
+323 VTVEPD

-341 LKDTSLQIEEVSA
+341 LKDTSLQTKEVSA

-368 VVDTEGEK
+368 VVDTELNK
-376 DVNLAN
+376 DNKLTS
-382 DSVSSDNTSDTQDS
+382 DSVSSDTSSDLQD
-396 EQVVEVDNNT
+396 VESVADDVDST
-406 DSLMEENNSS
+406 MEENNSS
-416 SDENAHGETQ
+416 SDENAQGETQ

-451 EPVDTQADS
+451 EPVDTQADT

-486 TTTSASNQVNISKED
+486 TTASASNQVNISKED

-511 MMNSTSNTKLTMVL
+511 MMNSTSNAKLTMVL
-525 NPESLGKVSIQLMN
+525 NPESLGKVSIQLIN

-608 EKRHQE
+608 DKRHQE

>member
-1 MAQQVTNNSLI
+1 MAQQVINNSLI

-41 FSKQNDLLNTINSNN
+41 FSKQNDLLNNATSNDTVANISTTTTVVNNNSVVSNN
-56 TVSNTSSA
+56 SSSVDTSTKTNAVDTDTTVVDTNSASSSNSTTNSQTQVSDSTSETTNSVDETDETEETVNQDIA
-64 TVNVTDNTSAN
+64 VSVADVVSKYACLDDLTVNVDDNVET
-75 TSVSTTDNSNSTN
+75 VEEI
-88 MTSRVTSDTDTK
+88 V
-100 STSNNTSDTTNQVS
+100 DTTVSETEDVENTLVVEEDSLEDVPDMVDTSKLTENLANVTTPVVGNQVS
-114 NESKVADNADKND
+114 NTNIDANADN
-127 TKADTENN
+127 
-135 QTDDTTDSAQED
+135 TDS
-147 VTVSVADIV
+147 V
-156 SKYTYLDNM
+156 M
-165 ADNITDNTEIT
+165 
-176 DDTLADTT
+176 
-184 VSDIENETVNNIV
+184 
-197 DNVSENTPSIDT
+197 
-209 TQVTEDLT
+209 
-217 AIATPVVDT
+217 
-226 QVSDIAD
+226 
-233 TNTVSLDDTDTV
+233 
-245 TVKVA
+245 VKVS
-250 DNLLSN
+250 DNLLSKEDAN
-256 DDVSLTNEKNI
+256 LLNTEKNV

-282 TIEDVSNSTQA
+282 TIEDVSDSQTENVS
-293 EEVLDDSTLMD
+293 DDSTLMD

-317 TATGSD
+317 TDTGSD
-323 ITVESN
+323 VTVEPD
-329 VEIKNADTKNVV
+329 VEIKNADTNNVV
-341 LKDTSLQIEEVSA
+341 LKDTSLQAKDVSA
-354 DMTVADSSEVTEDL
+354 DVTVVDSSEVTEDL
-368 VVDTEGEK
+368 VVDTELNK
-376 DVNLAN
+376 DNKLAS
-382 DSVSSDNTSDTQDS
+382 DSVSSDTSSDLQDVES
-396 EQVVEVDNNT
+396 VVDDVDST
-406 DSLMEENNSS
+406 MEENNSS
-416 SDENAHGETQ
+416 SDENAQGETQ

-451 EPVDTQADS
+451 EPVDTQADT
-460 NNMQTVETVSVHKVH
+460 NNMQTVEAVSVHKVH
-475 SQQSTMTVGTQ
+475 SQQSTMTVGVK
-486 TTTSASNQVNISKED
+486 TTASASNSVNISKED

-511 MMNSTSNTKLTMVL
+511 MMNSTSNAKLTMVL

-552 QAVKDI
+552 QVVKDI

-608 EKRHQE
+608 DKRHQE

-626 KFQNDEEQE
+626 RFQNDEEQE